1 MLSKKPLSKLKLK
14 KVSENKIID
23 NILKYEKENHFELMQ
38 LFVRKPQKLH
48 QLYSKNAV
56 IIHEDDEKYTGFLP
70 LMNKYNK
77 LHNQNISKYNK
88 KKEENK
94 NFLKQ
99 YMGYK
104 LYNKK
109 ICKDD
114 IPTLYGNLLP
124 LYNKKKFFFS
134 NKFLSGKKIFQDS
147 ALLINDRRHLNEYYK
162 KMANI
167 DPTKPQRDMTY
178 LNQINSL
185 LEDKIENEK
194 IKSMEKEYILL
205 EKYGGIKKKNLANKL
220 ERYKRSKEYRQK
232 KRMEAMKALELFRK
246 NQEEIEND
254 KLYVQRIKDLIEYEE
269 KERQKEM
276 NLSRNNKSMNN
287 IESENN
293 NSLFIL
299 NRYQNNKYNNKINAS
314 NNLQKNRSSV
324 NIQSSLYKE
333 TTNSTTI
340 NNVETKQTIFN
351 HNNPIRIKKR
361 NSVNSNLDFSAY
373 TLNDPHENKDNTEY
387 ININDTTNKEN
398 PLNLFKNIK
407 QSSNNDS
414 STKFQTKYKS
424 KRYISSTK
432 FEKHEDSSN
441 ISHNDANKTN
451 DYLLSDYANIST
463 KKRGRNT
470 LRNPIMNI
478 KKTFDISKFSDKIKE
493 KEAEKKM
500 RNLSMMNQTLD
511 VKRKSD
517 LKWNLF
523 NNLNKINLYVY
534 MRNNHEFKNFCDTS
548 INFVPKKLTDK
559 INKSFELD
567 DKLQK
572 AHVDYVKL
580 LMEQKISKYYD
591 KDVLSNY

>member
-14 KVSENKIID
+14 KISDDKIID
-23 NILKYEKENHFELMQ
+23 NILKYEKENHFELMK
-38 LFVRKPQKLH
+38 LFHRKPQRLH
-48 QLYSKNAV
+48 QLYSKYAV
-56 IIHEDDEKYTGFLP
+56 IMQEDEEKYNGFLP

-77 LHNQNISKYNK
+77 LHDQNISKYNQK
-88 KKEENK
+88 KDENK

-99 YMGYK
+99 YIGYK
-104 LYNKK
+104 LYNRK

-114 IPTLYGNLLP
+114 IPTLFGNLLP
-124 LYNKKKFFFS
+124 LYNEKKFFFS

-147 ALLINDRRHLNEYYK
+147 ALLINDGRHLNEYYK

-167 DPTKPQRDMTY
+167 DPKKGKRDLTY
-178 LNQINSL
+178 LNQINLL
-185 LEDKIENEK
+185 LEEKIEKEK
-194 IKSMEKEYILL
+194 IKALEKEYALL
-205 EKYGGIKKKNLANKL
+205 EKYGGIKKKYLANKL
-220 ERYKRSKEYRQK
+220 ERYKRTKEYKQK
-232 KRMEAMKALELFRK
+232 KRMEAMKALEQFTMK
-246 NQEEIEND
+246 QKEIEND
-254 KLYVQRIKDLIEYEE
+254 KIYVQRIKDLIEIEE
-269 KERQKEM
+269 KEK
-276 NLSRNNKSMNN
+276 SYSKNNKSSNN

-314 NNLQKNRSSV
+314 NTLQKNRSSV

-333 TTNSTTI
+333 TTNSTTV
-340 NNVETKQTIFN
+340 NNIETRQTIFN
-351 HNNPIRIKKR
+351 HNNPIRIRKR
-361 NSVNSNLDFSAY
+361 NSVNSNLDFSRF
-373 TLNDPHENKDNTEY
+373 TLNDTHENKDNTEY

-398 PLNLFKNIK
+398 LLNLFN
-407 QSSNNDS
+407 QSPNNNS

-432 FEKHEDSSN
+432 NEKNEESSN
-441 ISHNDANKTN
+441 ITNNDFNKTN
-451 DYLLSDYANIST
+451 NYLLSDYANIST

-470 LRNPIMNI
+470 LCNPIRNI
-478 KKTFDISKFSDKIKE
+478 KKNFDISKFSLKMKE
-493 KEAEKKM
+493 KETEKKI

-511 VKRKSD
+511 DRRKSD
-517 LKWNLF
+517 LKMNLF
-523 NNLNKINLYVY
+523 NNFKKIDLFVY

-548 INFVPKKLTDK
+548 LEFVPKKVSDK

-572 AHVDYVKL
+572 AHIDYVKV

-591 KDVLSNY
+591 KGVLYNY

>member
-14 KVSENKIID
+14 KISDDKIID
-23 NILKYEKENHFELMQ
+23 NILKYEKENHFELMK
-38 LFVRKPQKLH
+38 LFHRKPQKLH

-56 IIHEDDEKYTGFLP
+56 IMQEDEEKYNGFLP

-77 LHNQNISKYNK
+77 LHDQNISKYNQK
-88 KKEENK
+88 KDENK

-99 YMGYK
+99 YIGYK
-104 LYNKK
+104 LYNRK

-114 IPTLYGNLLP
+114 IPTLFGNLLP
-124 LYNKKKFFFS
+124 LYNEKKFFFS

-147 ALLINDRRHLNEYYK
+147 ALLINDGRHLNEYYK

-167 DPTKPQRDMTY
+167 DPKKGKRDLTY
-178 LNQINSL
+178 LNQINLL
-185 LEDKIENEK
+185 LEEKIEKEK
-194 IKSMEKEYILL
+194 IKALEKEYALL
-205 EKYGGIKKKNLANKL
+205 EKYGGIKKKYLANKL
-220 ERYKRSKEYRQK
+220 ERYKRTKEYKQK
-232 KRMEAMKALELFRK
+232 KRMEAMKALEQFIK
-246 NQEEIEND
+246 KQKEIEND
-254 KLYVQRIKDLIEYEE
+254 KIYVQRIKDLIEIEE
-269 KERQKEM
+269 KEK
-276 NLSRNNKSMNN
+276 SYSKNNKSSNN

-314 NNLQKNRSSV
+314 NTLQKNRSSV

-333 TTNSTTI
+333 TTNSTTV
-340 NNVETKQTIFN
+340 NNIETRQTIFN
-351 HNNPIRIKKR
+351 HNNPIRIRKR
-361 NSVNSNLDFSAY
+361 NSVNSNLDFSRF
-373 TLNDPHENKDNTEY
+373 TLNETHENKDNTEY

-398 PLNLFKNIK
+398 PLNLFN
-407 QSSNNDS
+407 QSPNNNS

-432 FEKHEDSSN
+432 NEKNEESSN
-441 ISHNDANKTN
+441 ITNNDFNKTN
-451 DYLLSDYANIST
+451 NYLLSDYANIST

-470 LRNPIMNI
+470 LCNPIRNI
-478 KKTFDISKFSDKIKE
+478 KKNFDISKFSLKMKE
-493 KEAEKKM
+493 KETEKKM

-511 VKRKSD
+511 ERRKSD
-517 LKWNLF
+517 LKMNLF
-523 NNLNKINLYVY
+523 NNFKKIDLFVY

-548 INFVPKKLTDK
+548 LEFVPKKVSDK

-572 AHVDYVKL
+572 AHIDYVKV

-591 KDVLSNY
+591 KGVLYNY

>member
-14 KVSENKIID
+14 KISDDKIID
-23 NILKYEKENHFELMQ
+23 NILKYEKENHFELMK
-38 LFVRKPQKLH
+38 LFHRKPQKLH

-56 IIHEDDEKYTGFLP
+56 IMQEDEEKYNGFLP

-77 LHNQNISKYNK
+77 LHDQNISKYNQK
-88 KKEENK
+88 KDENK

-99 YMGYK
+99 YIGYK
-104 LYNKK
+104 LYNRK

-114 IPTLYGNLLP
+114 IPTLFGNLLP
-124 LYNKKKFFFS
+124 LYNEKKFFFS

-147 ALLINDRRHLNEYYK
+147 ALLINDGRHLNEYYK

-167 DPTKPQRDMTY
+167 DPKKGKRDLTY
-178 LNQINSL
+178 LNQINLL
-185 LEDKIENEK
+185 LEEKIEKEK
-194 IKSMEKEYILL
+194 IKALEKEYALL
-205 EKYGGIKKKNLANKL
+205 EKYGGIKKKYLANKL
-220 ERYKRSKEYRQK
+220 ERYKRTKEYKQK
-232 KRMEAMKALELFRK
+232 KRMEAMKALEQFTMK
-246 NQEEIEND
+246 QKEIEND
-254 KLYVQRIKDLIEYEE
+254 KIYVQRIKDLIEIEE
-269 KERQKEM
+269 KEK
-276 NLSRNNKSMNN
+276 SYSKNNKSSNN

-314 NNLQKNRSSV
+314 NTLQKNRSSV

-333 TTNSTTI
+333 TTNSTTV
-340 NNVETKQTIFN
+340 NNIETRQTIFN
-351 HNNPIRIKKR
+351 HNNPIRIRKR
-361 NSVNSNLDFSAY
+361 NSVNSNLDFSRF
-373 TLNDPHENKDNTEY
+373 TLNETHENKDNTEY

-398 PLNLFKNIK
+398 PLNLFN
-407 QSSNNDS
+407 QSPNNNS

-432 FEKHEDSSN
+432 NEKNEESSN
-441 ISHNDANKTN
+441 ITNNDFNKTN
-451 DYLLSDYANIST
+451 NYLLSDYANIST

-470 LRNPIMNI
+470 LRNPIRNI
-478 KKTFDISKFSDKIKE
+478 KKNFDISKFSLKMKE
-493 KEAEKKM
+493 KETEKKI

-511 VKRKSD
+511 ERRKSD
-517 LKWNLF
+517 LKMNLF
-523 NNLNKINLYVY
+523 NNFKKIDLFVY

-548 INFVPKKLTDK
+548 LEFVPKKVSDK

-572 AHVDYVKL
+572 AHIDYVKV

-591 KDVLSNY
+591 KGVLYNY

>member
-14 KVSENKIID
+14 KISDDKIID
-23 NILKYEKENHFELMQ
+23 NILKYEKENHFELMK
-38 LFVRKPQKLH
+38 LFHRKPQKLH
-48 QLYSKNAV
+48 QLYSKYAV
-56 IIHEDDEKYTGFLP
+56 IMQEDEEKYNGFLP

-77 LHNQNISKYNK
+77 LHDQNISKYNQK
-88 KKEENK
+88 KDENK

-99 YMGYK
+99 YIGYK
-104 LYNKK
+104 LYNRK

-114 IPTLYGNLLP
+114 IPTLFGNLLP
-124 LYNKKKFFFS
+124 LYNEKKFFFS

-147 ALLINDRRHLNEYYK
+147 ALLINDGRHLNEYYK

-167 DPTKPQRDMTY
+167 DPKKGKRDLTY
-178 LNQINSL
+178 LNQINLL
-185 LEDKIENEK
+185 LEEKIEKEK
-194 IKSMEKEYILL
+194 IKALEKEYALL
-205 EKYGGIKKKNLANKL
+205 EKYGGIKKKYLANKL
-220 ERYKRSKEYRQK
+220 ERYKRTKEYKQK
-232 KRMEAMKALELFRK
+232 KRMEAMKALEQFTMK
-246 NQEEIEND
+246 QKEIEND
-254 KLYVQRIKDLIEYEE
+254 KIYVQRIKDLIEIEE
-269 KERQKEM
+269 KEK
-276 NLSRNNKSMNN
+276 SYSKNNKSSNN

-314 NNLQKNRSSV
+314 NTLQKNRSSV

-333 TTNSTTI
+333 TTNSTTV
-340 NNVETKQTIFN
+340 NNIETRQTIFN
-351 HNNPIRIKKR
+351 HNNPIRIRKR
-361 NSVNSNLDFSAY
+361 NSVNSNLDFSRF
-373 TLNDPHENKDNTEY
+373 TLNETHENKDNTEY

-398 PLNLFKNIK
+398 PLNLFN
-407 QSSNNDS
+407 QSPNNNS

-432 FEKHEDSSN
+432 NEKNEESSN
-441 ISHNDANKTN
+441 ITNNDFNKTN
-451 DYLLSDYANIST
+451 NYLLSDYANIST

-470 LRNPIMNI
+470 LCNPIRNI
-478 KKTFDISKFSDKIKE
+478 KKNFYISKFSLKMKE
-493 KEAEKKM
+493 KETEKKI

-511 VKRKSD
+511 ERRKSD
-517 LKWNLF
+517 LKMNLF
-523 NNLNKINLYVY
+523 NNFKKIDLFVY

-548 INFVPKKLTDK
+548 LEFVPKKVSDK

-572 AHVDYVKL
+572 AHIDYVKV

-591 KDVLSNY
+591 KGVLYNY

>member
-14 KVSENKIID
+14 EISDDKIID
-23 NILKYEKENHFELMQ
+23 NILKYEKENHFELMK
-38 LFVRKPQKLH
+38 LFHRKPQKLH

-56 IIHEDDEKYTGFLP
+56 IMQEDEEKYNGFLP

-77 LHNQNISKYNK
+77 LHDQNISKYNQK
-88 KKEENK
+88 KDENK

-99 YMGYK
+99 YIGYK
-104 LYNKK
+104 LYNRK

-114 IPTLYGNLLP
+114 IPTLFGNLLP
-124 LYNKKKFFFS
+124 LYNEKKFFFS

-147 ALLINDRRHLNEYYK
+147 ALLINDGRHLNEYYK

-167 DPTKPQRDMTY
+167 DPKKGKRDLTY
-178 LNQINSL
+178 LNQINLL
-185 LEDKIENEK
+185 LEEKIEKEK
-194 IKSMEKEYILL
+194 IKALEKEYALL
-205 EKYGGIKKKNLANKL
+205 EKYGGIKKKYLANKL
-220 ERYKRSKEYRQK
+220 ERYKRTKEYKQK
-232 KRMEAMKALELFRK
+232 KRMEAMKALEQFTMK
-246 NQEEIEND
+246 QKEIEND
-254 KLYVQRIKDLIEYEE
+254 KIYVQRIKDLIEIEE
-269 KERQKEM
+269 KERSNSK
-276 NLSRNNKSMNN
+276 NNKSSNN

-314 NNLQKNRSSV
+314 NTLQKNRSSV

-333 TTNSTTI
+333 TTNSTTV
-340 NNVETKQTIFN
+340 NNIETRQTIFN
-351 HNNPIRIKKR
+351 HNNPIRIRKR
-361 NSVNSNLDFSAY
+361 NSVNSNLDFSRF
-373 TLNDPHENKDNTEY
+373 TLNDTHENKDNTEY

-398 PLNLFKNIK
+398 PLNLFN
-407 QSSNNDS
+407 QSPNNNS

-432 FEKHEDSSN
+432 NEKNEESSN
-441 ISHNDANKTN
+441 ITNNDFNKTN
-451 DYLLSDYANIST
+451 NYLLSDYANIST

-470 LRNPIMNI
+470 LCNPIRNI
-478 KKTFDISKFSDKIKE
+478 KKNFDISKFSLKMKE
-493 KEAEKKM
+493 KETEKKI
-500 RNLSMMNQTLD
+500 RNLSVMNQTLD
-511 VKRKSD
+511 ERRKSD
-517 LKWNLF
+517 LKMNLF
-523 NNLNKINLYVY
+523 NNFKKIDLFVY

-548 INFVPKKLTDK
+548 LEFVPKKVSDK

-572 AHVDYVKL
+572 AHIDYVKV

-591 KDVLSNY
+591 KGVLYNY

>member
-14 KVSENKIID
+14 KISDDKIID
-23 NILKYEKENHFELMQ
+23 NILKYEKENHFELMK
-38 LFVRKPQKLH
+38 LFHRKPQKLH
-48 QLYSKNAV
+48 QLYSKYAV
-56 IIHEDDEKYTGFLP
+56 IMQEDEEKYNGFLP

-77 LHNQNISKYNK
+77 LHDQNISKYNQK
-88 KKEENK
+88 KDENK

-99 YMGYK
+99 YIGYK
-104 LYNKK
+104 LYNRK

-114 IPTLYGNLLP
+114 IPTLFGNLLP
-124 LYNKKKFFFS
+124 LYNEKKFFFS

-147 ALLINDRRHLNEYYK
+147 ALLINDGRHLNEYYK

-167 DPTKPQRDMTY
+167 DPKKGKRDLTY
-178 LNQINSL
+178 LNQINLL
-185 LEDKIENEK
+185 LEEKIEKEK
-194 IKSMEKEYILL
+194 IKALEKEYALL
-205 EKYGGIKKKNLANKL
+205 EKYGGIKKKYLANKL
-220 ERYKRSKEYRQK
+220 ERYKRTKEYKQK
-232 KRMEAMKALELFRK
+232 KRMEAMKALEQFTMK
-246 NQEEIEND
+246 QKEIEND
-254 KLYVQRIKDLIEYEE
+254 KIYVQRIKDLIEIEE
-269 KERQKEM
+269 KEK
-276 NLSRNNKSMNN
+276 SYSKNNKSSNN

-314 NNLQKNRSSV
+314 NTLQKNRSSV

-333 TTNSTTI
+333 TTNSTTV
-340 NNVETKQTIFN
+340 NNIETRQTIFN
-351 HNNPIRIKKR
+351 HNNPIRIRKR
-361 NSVNSNLDFSAY
+361 NSVNSNLDFSRF
-373 TLNDPHENKDNTEY
+373 TLNETHENKDNIEY

-398 PLNLFKNIK
+398 PLNLFN
-407 QSSNNDS
+407 QSPNNNS

-432 FEKHEDSSN
+432 NEKNEESSN
-441 ISHNDANKTN
+441 ITNNDFNKTN
-451 DYLLSDYANIST
+451 NYLLSDYANIST

-470 LRNPIMNI
+470 LCNPIRNI
-478 KKTFDISKFSDKIKE
+478 KKNFDISKFSLKMKE
-493 KEAEKKM
+493 KETEKKI

-511 VKRKSD
+511 ERRKSD
-517 LKWNLF
+517 LKMNLF
-523 NNLNKINLYVY
+523 NNFKKIDLFVY

-548 INFVPKKLTDK
+548 LEFVPKKVSDK

-572 AHVDYVKL
+572 AHIDYVKV

-591 KDVLSNY
+591 KGVLYN

>member
-14 KVSENKIID
+14 KISDDKIID
-23 NILKYEKENHFELMQ
+23 NILKYEKENHFELMK
-38 LFVRKPQKLH
+38 LFHRKPQKLH

-56 IIHEDDEKYTGFLP
+56 IMQEDEEKYNGFLP

-77 LHNQNISKYNK
+77 LHDQNISKYNRK
-88 KKEENK
+88 KDENK

-99 YMGYK
+99 YIGYK
-104 LYNKK
+104 LYNRK

-114 IPTLYGNLLP
+114 IPTLFGNLLP
-124 LYNKKKFFFS
+124 LYNEKKFFFS

-147 ALLINDRRHLNEYYK
+147 ALLINDGRHLNEYYK

-167 DPTKPQRDMTY
+167 DPKKGKRDLTY
-178 LNQINSL
+178 LNQINLL
-185 LEDKIENEK
+185 LEEKIEKEK
-194 IKSMEKEYILL
+194 IKALEKEYALL
-205 EKYGGIKKKNLANKL
+205 EKYGGIKKKYLANKL
-220 ERYKRSKEYRQK
+220 ERYKRTKEYKQK
-232 KRMEAMKALELFRK
+232 KRMEAMKALEQFTMK
-246 NQEEIEND
+246 QKEIEND
-254 KLYVQRIKDLIEYEE
+254 KIYVQRIKDLIEIEE
-269 KERQKEM
+269 KEK
-276 NLSRNNKSMNN
+276 SYSKNNKSSNN

-314 NNLQKNRSSV
+314 NTLQKNRSSV

-333 TTNSTTI
+333 TTNSTTV
-340 NNVETKQTIFN
+340 NNIETRQTIFN
-351 HNNPIRIKKR
+351 HNNPIRIRKR
-361 NSVNSNLDFSAY
+361 KSVNSNLDFSRF
-373 TLNDPHENKDNTEY
+373 TLNETHENKDNTEY

-398 PLNLFKNIK
+398 PLNLFN
-407 QSSNNDS
+407 QSPNNNS

-432 FEKHEDSSN
+432 NEKNEESSN
-441 ISHNDANKTN
+441 ITNNDFNKTN
-451 DYLLSDYANIST
+451 NYLLSDYANIST

-470 LRNPIMNI
+470 LCNPIRNI
-478 KKTFDISKFSDKIKE
+478 KKNFDISKFSLKMKE
-493 KEAEKKM
+493 KETEKKI

-511 VKRKSD
+511 ERRKSD
-517 LKWNLF
+517 LKMNLF
-523 NNLNKINLYVY
+523 NNFKKIDLFVY

-548 INFVPKKLTDK
+548 LEFVPKKVSDK

-572 AHVDYVKL
+572 AHIDYVKV

-591 KDVLSNY
+591 KGVLYNY

>member
-14 KVSENKIID
+14 KISDDKIID
-23 NILKYEKENHFELMQ
+23 NILKYEKENHFELMK
-38 LFVRKPQKLH
+38 LFHRKPQKLH

-56 IIHEDDEKYTGFLP
+56 IMQEDEEKYNGFLP

-77 LHNQNISKYNK
+77 LHDQNILKYNQK
-88 KKEENK
+88 KDENK

-99 YMGYK
+99 YIGYK
-104 LYNKK
+104 LYNRK

-114 IPTLYGNLLP
+114 IPTLFGNLLP
-124 LYNKKKFFFS
+124 LYNEKKFFFS

-147 ALLINDRRHLNEYYK
+147 ALLINDGRHLNEYYK

-167 DPTKPQRDMTY
+167 DPKKGKRDLTY
-178 LNQINSL
+178 LNQINLL
-185 LEDKIENEK
+185 LEEKIEKEK
-194 IKSMEKEYILL
+194 IKALEKEYALL
-205 EKYGGIKKKNLANKL
+205 EKYGGIKKKYLANKL
-220 ERYKRSKEYRQK
+220 ERYKRTKEYKQK
-232 KRMEAMKALELFRK
+232 KRMEAMKALEQFTMK
-246 NQEEIEND
+246 QKEIEND
-254 KLYVQRIKDLIEYEE
+254 KIYVQRIKDLIEIEE
-269 KERQKEM
+269 KEK
-276 NLSRNNKSMNN
+276 SYSKNNKSSNN

-314 NNLQKNRSSV
+314 NTLQKNRSSI

-333 TTNSTTI
+333 TTNSTTV
-340 NNVETKQTIFN
+340 NNIETRQTIFN
-351 HNNPIRIKKR
+351 HNNPIRIRKR
-361 NSVNSNLDFSAY
+361 KSVNSNLDFSRF
-373 TLNDPHENKDNTEY
+373 TLNDTHENKDNTEY

-398 PLNLFKNIK
+398 PLNLFN
-407 QSSNNDS
+407 QSPNNNS

-432 FEKHEDSSN
+432 NEKNEESSN
-441 ISHNDANKTN
+441 ITNNDFNKTN
-451 DYLLSDYANIST
+451 NYLLSDYANIST

-470 LRNPIMNI
+470 LCNPIRNI
-478 KKTFDISKFSDKIKE
+478 KKNFDISKFSLKMKE
-493 KEAEKKM
+493 KETEKKM

-511 VKRKSD
+511 ERRKSD
-517 LKWNLF
+517 LKMNLF
-523 NNLNKINLYVY
+523 NNFKKIDLFVY

-548 INFVPKKLTDK
+548 LEFVPKKVSDK

-572 AHVDYVKL
+572 AHIDYVKV

-591 KDVLSNY
+591 KGVLYNY

>member
-14 KVSENKIID
+14 KISDDKIID
-23 NILKYEKENHFELMQ
+23 NILKYEKENHFELMK
-38 LFVRKPQKLH
+38 LFHRKPQKLH

-56 IIHEDDEKYTGFLP
+56 IMQEDEEKYNGFLP

-77 LHNQNISKYNK
+77 LHDQNISKYNQK
-88 KKEENK
+88 KDENK

-99 YMGYK
+99 YIGYK
-104 LYNKK
+104 LYNRK

-114 IPTLYGNLLP
+114 IPTLFGNLLP
-124 LYNKKKFFFS
+124 LYNEKKFFFS

-147 ALLINDRRHLNEYYK
+147 ALLINDGRHLNEYYK

-167 DPTKPQRDMTY
+167 DPKKGKRDLTY
-178 LNQINSL
+178 LNQINLL
-185 LEDKIENEK
+185 LEEKIEKEK
-194 IKSMEKEYILL
+194 IKALEKEYALL
-205 EKYGGIKKKNLANKL
+205 EKYGGIKKKYLANKL
-220 ERYKRSKEYRQK
+220 ESYKGTKEYKQK
-232 KRMEAMKALELFRK
+232 KRMEAMKALEQFTMK
-246 NQEEIEND
+246 QKEIEND
-254 KLYVQRIKDLIEYEE
+254 KIYVQRIKDLIEIEE
-269 KERQKEM
+269 KEK
-276 NLSRNNKSMNN
+276 SYSKNNKSSNN

-314 NNLQKNRSSV
+314 NTLQKNRSSV

-333 TTNSTTI
+333 TTNSTSV
-340 NNVETKQTIFN
+340 NNIETRQTIFN
-351 HNNPIRIKKR
+351 HNNPIRIRKR
-361 NSVNSNLDFSAY
+361 NSVNSNLDFSRF
-373 TLNDPHENKDNTEY
+373 TLNETHENKDNTEY

-398 PLNLFKNIK
+398 PLNLFN
-407 QSSNNDS
+407 QSPNNNS

-432 FEKHEDSSN
+432 NEKNEESSN
-441 ISHNDANKTN
+441 ITNNDFNKTN
-451 DYLLSDYANIST
+451 NYLFSDYANIST

-470 LRNPIMNI
+470 LCNPIRNI
-478 KKTFDISKFSDKIKE
+478 KKNFDISKFSQKMKE
-493 KEAEKKM
+493 KETEKKM
-500 RNLSMMNQTLD
+500 RNLSMMNQTLNER
-511 VKRKSD
+511 RKSD
-517 LKWNLF
+517 LKMNLF
-523 NNLNKINLYVY
+523 NNFKKIDLFVY

-548 INFVPKKLTDK
+548 LEFVPKKVSDK

-572 AHVDYVKL
+572 AHIDYVKV

-591 KDVLSNY
+591 KGVLYN

>member
-14 KVSENKIID
+14 KISDDKIID
-23 NILKYEKENHFELMQ
+23 NILKYEKENHFELMK
-38 LFVRKPQKLH
+38 LFHRKPQKLH

-56 IIHEDDEKYTGFLP
+56 IMQEDEEKYNGFLP

-77 LHNQNISKYNK
+77 LHDQNILKYNQK
-88 KKEENK
+88 KDENK

-99 YMGYK
+99 YIGYK
-104 LYNKK
+104 LYNRK

-114 IPTLYGNLLP
+114 IPTLFGNLLP
-124 LYNKKKFFFS
+124 LYNEKKFFFS

-167 DPTKPQRDMTY
+167 DPKKGKRDLTY
-178 LNQINSL
+178 LNQINLL
-185 LEDKIENEK
+185 LEEKIEKEK
-194 IKSMEKEYILL
+194 IKALEKEYALL
-205 EKYGGIKKKNLANKL
+205 EKYGGIKKKYLANKL
-220 ERYKRSKEYRQK
+220 ERYKRTREYKQK
-232 KRMEAMKALELFRK
+232 KRMEAMKALEQFIK
-246 NQEEIEND
+246 KQKEIEND
-254 KLYVQRIKDLIEYEE
+254 KIYVQRIKDLIEIEE
-269 KERQKEM
+269 KEK
-276 NLSRNNKSMNN
+276 SYYKNNKSSNN

-314 NNLQKNRSSV
+314 NTLQKNRSSV
-324 NIQSSLYKE
+324 NIRSSLYKE
-333 TTNSTTI
+333 TTNSTTV
-340 NNVETKQTIFN
+340 NNIETRQTIFN
-351 HNNPIRIKKR
+351 HNNPIRIRKR
-361 NSVNSNLDFSAY
+361 NSVNSNLDFSRF
-373 TLNDPHENKDNTEY
+373 TLNDTHENKDNTEY

-398 PLNLFKNIK
+398 PLNLFN
-407 QSSNNDS
+407 QSPNNNS

-432 FEKHEDSSN
+432 NEKNEESSN
-441 ISHNDANKTN
+441 ITNNDFNKTN
-451 DYLLSDYANIST
+451 NYLLSDYANIST

-470 LRNPIMNI
+470 LCNPIRNI
-478 KKTFDISKFSDKIKE
+478 KKNFYISKFSLKMKE
-493 KEAEKKM
+493 KETEKKI

-511 VKRKSD
+511 ERRKSD
-517 LKWNLF
+517 LKMNLF
-523 NNLNKINLYVY
+523 NNFKKIDLFVY

-548 INFVPKKLTDK
+548 LEFVPKKVSDK

-572 AHVDYVKL
+572 AHIDYVKV

-591 KDVLSNY
+591 KGVLYN

>member
-14 KVSENKIID
+14 KISDDKIID
-23 NILKYEKENHFELMQ
+23 NILKYEKENHFELMK
-38 LFVRKPQKLH
+38 LFHRKPQKLH

-56 IIHEDDEKYTGFLP
+56 IMQEDEEKYNGFLP

-77 LHNQNISKYNK
+77 LHDQNILKYNQK
-88 KKEENK
+88 KDENK

-99 YMGYK
+99 YIGYK
-104 LYNKK
+104 LYNRK

-114 IPTLYGNLLP
+114 IPTLFGNLLP
-124 LYNKKKFFFS
+124 LYNEKKFFFS

-147 ALLINDRRHLNEYYK
+147 ALLINDGRHLNEYYK

-167 DPTKPQRDMTY
+167 DPKKGKRDLTY
-178 LNQINSL
+178 LNQINLL
-185 LEDKIENEK
+185 LEEKIEKEK
-194 IKSMEKEYILL
+194 IKALEKEYALL
-205 EKYGGIKKKNLANKL
+205 EKYGGIKKKYLANKL
-220 ERYKRSKEYRQK
+220 ERYKRTKEYKQK
-232 KRMEAMKALELFRK
+232 KRMEAMKALEQFTMK
-246 NQEEIEND
+246 QKEIEND
-254 KLYVQRIKDLIEYEE
+254 KIYVQRIKDLIEIEE
-269 KERQKEM
+269 KERSNSK
-276 NLSRNNKSMNN
+276 NNKSSNN

-314 NNLQKNRSSV
+314 NTLQKNRSSV

-333 TTNSTTI
+333 TTNSTTV
-340 NNVETKQTIFN
+340 NNIETRQTIFN
-351 HNNPIRIKKR
+351 HNNPIRIRKR
-361 NSVNSNLDFSAY
+361 NSVNSNLDFSRF
-373 TLNDPHENKDNTEY
+373 TLNETHENKDNTEY

-398 PLNLFKNIK
+398 PLNLFN
-407 QSSNNDS
+407 QSPNNNS

-432 FEKHEDSSN
+432 NEKNEESSN
-441 ISHNDANKTN
+441 ITNNDFNKTN
-451 DYLLSDYANIST
+451 NYLLSDYANIST

-470 LRNPIMNI
+470 LCNPIRNI
-478 KKTFDISKFSDKIKE
+478 KKNFDISKFSLKMKE
-493 KEAEKKM
+493 KKTKKKI

-511 VKRKSD
+511 ERRKSD
-517 LKWNLF
+517 LKMNLF
-523 NNLNKINLYVY
+523 NNFKKIDLFVY

-548 INFVPKKLTDK
+548 LEFVPKKVSDK

-572 AHVDYVKL
+572 AHIDYVKV

-591 KDVLSNY
+591 KGVLYNY

>member
-14 KVSENKIID
+14 KISDDKIID
-23 NILKYEKENHFELMQ
+23 NILKYEKENHFELMK
-38 LFVRKPQKLH
+38 LFHRKPQKLH

-56 IIHEDDEKYTGFLP
+56 IMQEDEEKYNGFLP

-77 LHNQNISKYNK
+77 LHDQNILKYNQNQK
-88 KKEENK
+88 KDENK

-99 YMGYK
+99 YIGYK
-104 LYNKK
+104 LYNRK

-114 IPTLYGNLLP
+114 IPTLFGNLLP
-124 LYNKKKFFFS
+124 LYNEKKFFFS

-167 DPTKPQRDMTY
+167 DPKKGKRDLTY
-178 LNQINSL
+178 LNQINLL
-185 LEDKIENEK
+185 LEEKIEKEK
-194 IKSMEKEYILL
+194 IKALEKEYALL
-205 EKYGGIKKKNLANKL
+205 EKYGGIKKKYLANKL
-220 ERYKRSKEYRQK
+220 ERYKRTKEYKQK
-232 KRMEAMKALELFRK
+232 KRMEAMKALEQFTMK
-246 NQEEIEND
+246 QKEIEND
-254 KLYVQRIKDLIEYEE
+254 KIYVQRIKDLIEIEE
-269 KERQKEM
+269 KEK
-276 NLSRNNKSMNN
+276 SYSKNNKSSNN

-314 NNLQKNRSSV
+314 NTLQKNRSSV

-333 TTNSTTI
+333 TTNSTTV
-340 NNVETKQTIFN
+340 NNIETRQTIFN
-351 HNNPIRIKKR
+351 HNNPIRIRKR
-361 NSVNSNLDFSAY
+361 KSVNSNLDFSRF
-373 TLNDPHENKDNTEY
+373 TLNETHENKDNTEY

-398 PLNLFKNIK
+398 PLNLFN
-407 QSSNNDS
+407 QSPNNNS

-432 FEKHEDSSN
+432 NEKNEESSN
-441 ISHNDANKTN
+441 ITNNDFNKTN
-451 DYLLSDYANIST
+451 NYLLSDYANIST

-470 LRNPIMNI
+470 LCNPIRNI
-478 KKTFDISKFSDKIKE
+478 KKNFDISKFSLKMKE
-493 KEAEKKM
+493 KETEKKI

-511 VKRKSD
+511 ERRKSD
-517 LKWNLF
+517 LKMNLF
-523 NNLNKINLYVY
+523 NNFKKIDLFVY

-548 INFVPKKLTDK
+548 LEFVPKKVSDK

-572 AHVDYVKL
+572 AHIDYVKV

-591 KDVLSNY
+591 KGVLYN

>member
-14 KVSENKIID
+14 KISDDKIID
-23 NILKYEKENHFELMQ
+23 NILKYEKENHFELMK
-38 LFVRKPQKLH
+38 LFHRKPQKLH

-56 IIHEDDEKYTGFLP
+56 IMQEDEEKYNGFLP

-77 LHNQNISKYNK
+77 LHDQNILKYNQK
-88 KKEENK
+88 KDENK

-99 YMGYK
+99 YIGYK
-104 LYNKK
+104 LYNRK

-114 IPTLYGNLLP
+114 IPTLFGNLLP
-124 LYNKKKFFFS
+124 LYNEKKFFFS

-147 ALLINDRRHLNEYYK
+147 ALLINDGRHLNEYYK

-167 DPTKPQRDMTY
+167 DPKKGKRDLTY
-178 LNQINSL
+178 LNQINLL
-185 LEDKIENEK
+185 LEEKIEKEK
-194 IKSMEKEYILL
+194 IKALEKEYALL
-205 EKYGGIKKKNLANKL
+205 EKYGGIKKKYLANKL
-220 ERYKRSKEYRQK
+220 ERYKRTKEYKQK
-232 KRMEAMKALELFRK
+232 KRMEAMKALEQFTK
-246 NQEEIEND
+246 KQKEIEND
-254 KLYVQRIKDLIEYEE
+254 KIYVQRIKDLIEIEE
-269 KERQKEM
+269 KEK
-276 NLSRNNKSMNN
+276 SYSKNNKSSNN

-314 NNLQKNRSSV
+314 NTLQKNRSSV

-333 TTNSTTI
+333 TTNSTTV
-340 NNVETKQTIFN
+340 NNIETRQTIFN
-351 HNNPIRIKKR
+351 HNNPIRIRKR
-361 NSVNSNLDFSAY
+361 KSVNSNLDFSRF
-373 TLNDPHENKDNTEY
+373 TLNETHENKDNTEY

-398 PLNLFKNIK
+398 PLNLFN
-407 QSSNNDS
+407 QSPNNNS

-432 FEKHEDSSN
+432 NEKNEESSN
-441 ISHNDANKTN
+441 ITNNDFNKTN
-451 DYLLSDYANIST
+451 NYLLSDYANIST

-470 LRNPIMNI
+470 LCNPIRNI
-478 KKTFDISKFSDKIKE
+478 KKNFDISKFSLKMKE
-493 KEAEKKM
+493 KETEKKI

-511 VKRKSD
+511 ERRKSD
-517 LKWNLF
+517 LKMNLF
-523 NNLNKINLYVY
+523 NNFKKIDLFVY

-548 INFVPKKLTDK
+548 LEFVPKKVSDK

-572 AHVDYVKL
+572 AHIDYVKV

-591 KDVLSNY
+591 KGVLYNY

>member
-14 KVSENKIID
+14 KISDDKIID
-23 NILKYEKENHFELMQ
+23 NILKYEKENHFELMK
-38 LFVRKPQKLH
+38 LFHRKPQKLH

-56 IIHEDDEKYTGFLP
+56 IMQEDEEKYNGFLP

-77 LHNQNISKYNK
+77 LHDQNISKYNQK
-88 KKEENK
+88 KDENK

-99 YMGYK
+99 YIGYK
-104 LYNKK
+104 LYNRK

-114 IPTLYGNLLP
+114 IPTLFGNLLP
-124 LYNKKKFFFS
+124 LYNEKKFFFS

-147 ALLINDRRHLNEYYK
+147 ALLINDGRHLNEYYK

-167 DPTKPQRDMTY
+167 DPKKGKRDLTY
-178 LNQINSL
+178 LNQINLL
-185 LEDKIENEK
+185 LEEKIEKEK
-194 IKSMEKEYILL
+194 IKALEKEYALL
-205 EKYGGIKKKNLANKL
+205 EKYGGIKKKYLANKL
-220 ERYKRSKEYRQK
+220 ERYKRTKEYKQK
-232 KRMEAMKALELFRK
+232 KRMEAMKALEQFTMK
-246 NQEEIEND
+246 QKEIEND
-254 KLYVQRIKDLIEYEE
+254 KIYVQRIKDLIEIEE
-269 KERQKEM
+269 KEK
-276 NLSRNNKSMNN
+276 SYSKNNKSSNN

-314 NNLQKNRSSV
+314 NTLQKNRSSV

-333 TTNSTTI
+333 TTNSTSV
-340 NNVETKQTIFN
+340 NNIETRQTIFN
-351 HNNPIRIKKR
+351 HNNPIRIRKR
-361 NSVNSNLDFSAY
+361 NSVNSNLDFSRF
-373 TLNDPHENKDNTEY
+373 TLNDTHENKDNTEY

-398 PLNLFKNIK
+398 PLNLFN
-407 QSSNNDS
+407 QSPNNNS

-432 FEKHEDSSN
+432 NEKNEESSN
-441 ISHNDANKTN
+441 ITNNDFNKTN
-451 DYLLSDYANIST
+451 NYLLSDYANIST

-470 LRNPIMNI
+470 LCNPIRNI
-478 KKTFDISKFSDKIKE
+478 KKNFDISKFSLKMKE
-493 KEAEKKM
+493 KETEKKI

-511 VKRKSD
+511 ERRKSD
-517 LKWNLF
+517 LKMNLF
-523 NNLNKINLYVY
+523 NNFKKIDLFVY

-548 INFVPKKLTDK
+548 LEFVPKKVSDK

-572 AHVDYVKL
+572 AHIDYVKV

-591 KDVLSNY
+591 KGVLS

>member
-14 KVSENKIID
+14 KISDDKIID
-23 NILKYEKENHFELMQ
+23 NILKYEKENHFELMK
-38 LFVRKPQKLH
+38 LFHRKPQKLH

-56 IIHEDDEKYTGFLP
+56 IMQEDEEKYNGFLP

-77 LHNQNISKYNK
+77 LHDQNISKYNQK
-88 KKEENK
+88 KDENK

-99 YMGYK
+99 YIGYK
-104 LYNKK
+104 LYNRK

-114 IPTLYGNLLP
+114 IPTLFGNLLP
-124 LYNKKKFFFS
+124 LYNEKKFFFS

-167 DPTKPQRDMTY
+167 DPKKGKRDLTY
-178 LNQINSL
+178 LNQINLL
-185 LEDKIENEK
+185 LEEKIEKEK
-194 IKSMEKEYILL
+194 IKALEKEYALL
-205 EKYGGIKKKNLANKL
+205 EKYGGIKKKYLANKL
-220 ERYKRSKEYRQK
+220 ERYKRTKEYKQK
-232 KRMEAMKALELFRK
+232 KRMEAMKALEQFTK
-246 NQEEIEND
+246 KQKEIEND
-254 KLYVQRIKDLIEYEE
+254 KIYVQRIKDLIEIEE
-269 KERQKEM
+269 KEK
-276 NLSRNNKSMNN
+276 SYSKNNKSSNN

-314 NNLQKNRSSV
+314 NTLQKNRSSV

-333 TTNSTTI
+333 TTNSTTV
-340 NNVETKQTIFN
+340 NNIETRQTIFN
-351 HNNPIRIKKR
+351 HNNPIRIRKR
-361 NSVNSNLDFSAY
+361 NSVNSNLDFSRF
-373 TLNDPHENKDNTEY
+373 TLNDTHENKDNTEY

-398 PLNLFKNIK
+398 PLNLFN
-407 QSSNNDS
+407 QSPNNNS

-432 FEKHEDSSN
+432 NEKNEESSN
-441 ISHNDANKTN
+441 ITNNDFNKTN
-451 DYLLSDYANIST
+451 NYLLSDYANIST

-470 LRNPIMNI
+470 LRNPIRNI
-478 KKTFDISKFSDKIKE
+478 KKNFYISKFSLKMKE
-493 KEAEKKM
+493 KETEKKI

-511 VKRKSD
+511 ERRKSD
-517 LKWNLF
+517 LKMNLF
-523 NNLNKINLYVY
+523 NNFKKIDLFVY

-548 INFVPKKLTDK
+548 LEFVPKKVSDK

-572 AHVDYVKL
+572 AHIDYVKV

-591 KDVLSNY
+591 KGVLYNY

>member
-14 KVSENKIID
+14 KISDDKIID
-23 NILKYEKENHFELMQ
+23 NILKYEKENHFELMK
-38 LFVRKPQKLH
+38 LFHRKPQKLH
-48 QLYSKNAV
+48 QLYSKYAV
-56 IIHEDDEKYTGFLP
+56 IMQEDEEKYNGFLP

-77 LHNQNISKYNK
+77 LHDQNILKYNQK
-88 KKEENK
+88 KDENK

-99 YMGYK
+99 YIGYK
-104 LYNKK
+104 LYNRK

-114 IPTLYGNLLP
+114 IPTLFGNLLP
-124 LYNKKKFFFS
+124 LYNEKKFFFS

-167 DPTKPQRDMTY
+167 DPKKGKRDLTY
-178 LNQINSL
+178 LNQINLL
-185 LEDKIENEK
+185 LEEKIEKEK
-194 IKSMEKEYILL
+194 IKALEKEYALL
-205 EKYGGIKKKNLANKL
+205 EKYGGIKKKYLANKL
-220 ERYKRSKEYRQK
+220 ERYKRTKEYKQK
-232 KRMEAMKALELFRK
+232 KRMEAMKALEQFTMK
-246 NQEEIEND
+246 QKEIEND
-254 KLYVQRIKDLIEYEE
+254 KIYVQRIKDLIEIEE
-269 KERQKEM
+269 KEKS
-276 NLSRNNKSMNN
+276 NSKNNKSSNN

-314 NNLQKNRSSV
+314 NTLQKNRSSV

-333 TTNSTTI
+333 TTNSTTV
-340 NNVETKQTIFN
+340 NNIETRQTIFN
-351 HNNPIRIKKR
+351 HNNPIRIRKR
-361 NSVNSNLDFSAY
+361 NSVNSNLDFSRF
-373 TLNDPHENKDNTEY
+373 TLNDTHENKDNTEY

-398 PLNLFKNIK
+398 PLNLFN
-407 QSSNNDS
+407 QSPNNNS

-432 FEKHEDSSN
+432 NEKNEESSN
-441 ISHNDANKTN
+441 ITNNDFNKTN
-451 DYLLSDYANIST
+451 NYLLSDYANIST

-470 LRNPIMNI
+470 LCNPIRNI
-478 KKTFDISKFSDKIKE
+478 KKNFDISKFSLKMKE
-493 KEAEKKM
+493 KETEKKI

-511 VKRKSD
+511 ERRKSD
-517 LKWNLF
+517 LKMNLF
-523 NNLNKINLYVY
+523 NNFKKIDLFVY

-548 INFVPKKLTDK
+548 LEFVPKKVSDK

-572 AHVDYVKL
+572 AHIDYVKV

-591 KDVLSNY
+591 KGVLYN

>member
-14 KVSENKIID
+14 KISDDKIID
-23 NILKYEKENHFELMQ
+23 NILKYEKENHFELMK
-38 LFVRKPQKLH
+38 LFHRKPQKLH

-56 IIHEDDEKYTGFLP
+56 IMQEDEEKYNGFLP

-77 LHNQNISKYNK
+77 LHDQNISKYNQK
-88 KKEENK
+88 KDENK

-99 YMGYK
+99 YIGYK
-104 LYNKK
+104 LYNRK

-114 IPTLYGNLLP
+114 IPTLFGNLLP
-124 LYNKKKFFFS
+124 LYNEKKFFFS

-147 ALLINDRRHLNEYYK
+147 ALLINDQRHLNEYYK

-167 DPTKPQRDMTY
+167 DPKKGKRDLTY
-178 LNQINSL
+178 LNQINLL
-185 LEDKIENEK
+185 LEEKIEKEK
-194 IKSMEKEYILL
+194 IKALEKEYALL
-205 EKYGGIKKKNLANKL
+205 EKYGGIKKKYFANKL
-220 ERYKRSKEYRQK
+220 ERYKRTKEYKQK
-232 KRMEAMKALELFRK
+232 KRMEAMKALEQFTK
-246 NQEEIEND
+246 KQKEIEND
-254 KLYVQRIKDLIEYEE
+254 KIYVQRIKDLIEIEE
-269 KERQKEM
+269 KEK
-276 NLSRNNKSMNN
+276 SYSKNNKSSNN

-314 NNLQKNRSSV
+314 NTLQKNRSSV

-333 TTNSTTI
+333 TTNSTTV
-340 NNVETKQTIFN
+340 NNIETRQTIFN
-351 HNNPIRIKKR
+351 HNNPIRIRKR
-361 NSVNSNLDFSAY
+361 NSVNSNLDFSRF
-373 TLNDPHENKDNTEY
+373 TLNETHENKDNTEY

-398 PLNLFKNIK
+398 PLNLFN
-407 QSSNNDS
+407 QSPNNNS

-432 FEKHEDSSN
+432 NEKNEESSN
-441 ISHNDANKTN
+441 ITNNDFNKTN
-451 DYLLSDYANIST
+451 NYLLSDYANIST

-470 LRNPIMNI
+470 LCNPIRNI
-478 KKTFDISKFSDKIKE
+478 KKNFDISKFSLKMKE
-493 KEAEKKM
+493 KETEKKI

-511 VKRKSD
+511 ERRKSD
-517 LKWNLF
+517 LKMNLF
-523 NNLNKINLYVY
+523 NNFKKIDLFVY

-548 INFVPKKLTDK
+548 LEFVPKKVSDK

-572 AHVDYVKL
+572 AHIDYVKV

-591 KDVLSNY
+591 KGVLYNY

>member
-14 KVSENKIID
+14 KISDDKIID
-23 NILKYEKENHFELMQ
+23 NILKYEKENHFELMK
-38 LFVRKPQKLH
+38 LFHRKPQKLH

-56 IIHEDDEKYTGFLP
+56 IMQEDEEKYNGFLP

-77 LHNQNISKYNK
+77 LHDQNILKYNQK
-88 KKEENK
+88 KDENK

-99 YMGYK
+99 YIGYK
-104 LYNKK
+104 LYNRK

-114 IPTLYGNLLP
+114 IPTLFGNLLP
-124 LYNKKKFFFS
+124 LYNEKKFFFS

-147 ALLINDRRHLNEYYK
+147 ALLINDGRHLNEYYK

-167 DPTKPQRDMTY
+167 DPKKGKRDLTY
-178 LNQINSL
+178 LNQINLL
-185 LEDKIENEK
+185 LEEKIEKEK
-194 IKSMEKEYILL
+194 IKALEKEYALL
-205 EKYGGIKKKNLANKL
+205 EKYGGIKKKYLANKL
-220 ERYKRSKEYRQK
+220 ERYKRTKEYKQK
-232 KRMEAMKALELFRK
+232 KRMEAMKALEQFTMK
-246 NQEEIEND
+246 QKEIEND
-254 KLYVQRIKDLIEYEE
+254 KIYVQRIKDLIEIEE
-269 KERQKEM
+269 KEK
-276 NLSRNNKSMNN
+276 SYSKNNKCSNN

-314 NNLQKNRSSV
+314 NTLQKNRSSV

-333 TTNSTTI
+333 TTNSTTV
-340 NNVETKQTIFN
+340 NNIETRQTIFN
-351 HNNPIRIKKR
+351 HNNPIRIRKR
-361 NSVNSNLDFSAY
+361 NSVNSNLDFSRF
-373 TLNDPHENKDNTEY
+373 TLNDTHENKDNTEY

-398 PLNLFKNIK
+398 PLNLFN
-407 QSSNNDS
+407 QSPNNNS

-432 FEKHEDSSN
+432 NEKNEESSN
-441 ISHNDANKTN
+441 ITNNDFNKTN
-451 DYLLSDYANIST
+451 NYLLSDYANIST

-470 LRNPIMNI
+470 LCNPIRNI
-478 KKTFDISKFSDKIKE
+478 KKNFYISKFSLKMKE
-493 KEAEKKM
+493 KETEKKI

-511 VKRKSD
+511 ERRKSD
-517 LKWNLF
+517 LKMNLF
-523 NNLNKINLYVY
+523 NNFKKIDLFVY

-548 INFVPKKLTDK
+548 LEFVPKKVSDK

-572 AHVDYVKL
+572 AHIDYVKV

-591 KDVLSNY
+591 KGVLYNY

>member
-14 KVSENKIID
+14 KISDDKIID
-23 NILKYEKENHFELMQ
+23 NILKYEKENHFELMK
-38 LFVRKPQKLH
+38 LFHRKPQKLH

-56 IIHEDDEKYTGFLP
+56 IMQEDEEKYNGFLP

-77 LHNQNISKYNK
+77 LHDQNISKYNQK
-88 KKEENK
+88 KDENK

-99 YMGYK
+99 YIGYK
-104 LYNKK
+104 LYNRK

-114 IPTLYGNLLP
+114 IPTLFGNLLP
-124 LYNKKKFFFS
+124 LYNEKKFFFS

-147 ALLINDRRHLNEYYK
+147 ALLINDGRHLNEYYK

-167 DPTKPQRDMTY
+167 DPKKGKRDLTY
-178 LNQINSL
+178 LNQINLL
-185 LEDKIENEK
+185 LEEKIEKEK
-194 IKSMEKEYILL
+194 IKALEKEYALL
-205 EKYGGIKKKNLANKL
+205 EKYGGIKKKYLANKL
-220 ERYKRSKEYRQK
+220 ERYKRTKEYKQK
-232 KRMEAMKALELFRK
+232 KRMEAMKALEQFTK
-246 NQEEIEND
+246 KQKEIEND
-254 KLYVQRIKDLIEYEE
+254 KIYVQRIKDLIEIEE
-269 KERQKEM
+269 KEK
-276 NLSRNNKSMNN
+276 SYSKNNKSSNN

-314 NNLQKNRSSV
+314 NTLQKNRSSV

-333 TTNSTTI
+333 TTNSTTV
-340 NNVETKQTIFN
+340 NNIETRQTIFN
-351 HNNPIRIKKR
+351 HNNPIRIRKR
-361 NSVNSNLDFSAY
+361 NSVNSNLDFSRF
-373 TLNDPHENKDNTEY
+373 TLNDTHENKDNTEY

-398 PLNLFKNIK
+398 PLNLFN
-407 QSSNNDS
+407 QSPNNNS

-432 FEKHEDSSN
+432 NEKNEDSSN
-441 ISHNDANKTN
+441 ITNNDFNKTSN
-451 DYLLSDYANIST
+451 YLLSDYANIST

-470 LRNPIMNI
+470 LRNPIRNI
-478 KKTFDISKFSDKIKE
+478 KKNFDISKFSQKMKE
-493 KEAEKKM
+493 KETEKKM
-500 RNLSMMNQTLD
+500 RNLSMMNQTLNER
-511 VKRKSD
+511 RKSD
-517 LKWNLF
+517 LKMNLF
-523 NNLNKINLYVY
+523 NNFKKIDLFVY

-548 INFVPKKLTDK
+548 LEFVPKKVSDK

-572 AHVDYVKL
+572 AHIDYVKV

-591 KDVLSNY
+591 KGVLYNY

>member
-14 KVSENKIID
+14 KISDDKIID
-23 NILKYEKENHFELMQ
+23 NILKYEKENHFELMK
-38 LFVRKPQKLH
+38 LFHRKPQKLH

-56 IIHEDDEKYTGFLP
+56 IMQEDEEKYNGFLP

-77 LHNQNISKYNK
+77 LHDQNISKYNQK
-88 KKEENK
+88 KDENK

-99 YMGYK
+99 YIGYK
-104 LYNKK
+104 LYNRK

-114 IPTLYGNLLP
+114 IPTLFGNLLP
-124 LYNKKKFFFS
+124 LYNEKKFFFS

-147 ALLINDRRHLNEYYK
+147 ALLINDGRHLNEYYK

-167 DPTKPQRDMTY
+167 DPKKGKRDLTY
-178 LNQINSL
+178 LNQINLL
-185 LEDKIENEK
+185 LEEKIEKEK
-194 IKSMEKEYILL
+194 IKALEKEYALL
-205 EKYGGIKKKNLANKL
+205 EKYGGIKKKYLANKL
-220 ERYKRSKEYRQK
+220 ERYKRTKEYKQK
-232 KRMEAMKALELFRK
+232 KRMEAMKALEQFTMK
-246 NQEEIEND
+246 QKEIEND
-254 KLYVQRIKDLIEYEE
+254 KIYVQRIKDLIEIEE
-269 KERQKEM
+269 KEK
-276 NLSRNNKSMNN
+276 SYSKNNKSSNN

-314 NNLQKNRSSV
+314 NTLQKNRSSV

-333 TTNSTTI
+333 TTNSTTV
-340 NNVETKQTIFN
+340 NNIETRQTIFN
-351 HNNPIRIKKR
+351 HNNPIRIRKR
-361 NSVNSNLDFSAY
+361 NSVNSNLDFSRF
-373 TLNDPHENKDNTEY
+373 TLNDTHENKDNTEY

-398 PLNLFKNIK
+398 PLNLFN
-407 QSSNNDS
+407 QSPNNNS

-432 FEKHEDSSN
+432 NEKNEESSN
-441 ISHNDANKTN
+441 ITNNDFNKTN
-451 DYLLSDYANIST
+451 NYLLSDYANIST

-470 LRNPIMNI
+470 LCNPIRNI
-478 KKTFDISKFSDKIKE
+478 KKNFDISKFSLKMKE
-493 KEAEKKM
+493 KETEKKM

-511 VKRKSD
+511 ERRKSD
-517 LKWNLF
+517 LKMNLF
-523 NNLNKINLYVY
+523 NNFKKIDLFVY

-548 INFVPKKLTDK
+548 LEFVPKKVSDK

-572 AHVDYVKL
+572 AHIDYVKV

-591 KDVLSNY
+591 KGVLYNY

>member
-14 KVSENKIID
+14 KISDDKIID
-23 NILKYEKENHFELMQ
+23 NILKYEKENHFELMK
-38 LFVRKPQKLH
+38 LFHRKPQKLH

-56 IIHEDDEKYTGFLP
+56 IMQEDEEKYNGFLP

-77 LHNQNISKYNK
+77 LHDQNISKYNQK
-88 KKEENK
+88 KDENK

-99 YMGYK
+99 YIGYK
-104 LYNKK
+104 LYNRK

-114 IPTLYGNLLP
+114 IPTLFGNLLP
-124 LYNKKKFFFS
+124 LYNEKKFFFS

-147 ALLINDRRHLNEYYK
+147 ALLINDGRHLNEYYK

-167 DPTKPQRDMTY
+167 DPKKGKRDLTY
-178 LNQINSL
+178 LNQINLL
-185 LEDKIENEK
+185 LEEKIEKEK
-194 IKSMEKEYILL
+194 IKALEKEYALL
-205 EKYGGIKKKNLANKL
+205 EKYGGIKKKYLANKL
-220 ERYKRSKEYRQK
+220 ERYKRTKEYKQK
-232 KRMEAMKALELFRK
+232 KRMEAMKALEQFTMK
-246 NQEEIEND
+246 QKEIEND
-254 KLYVQRIKDLIEYEE
+254 KIYVQRIKDLIEIEE
-269 KERQKEM
+269 KEK
-276 NLSRNNKSMNN
+276 SYSKNNKSSNN

-314 NNLQKNRSSV
+314 NTLQKNRSSV

-333 TTNSTTI
+333 TTNSTTV
-340 NNVETKQTIFN
+340 NNIETRQTIFN
-351 HNNPIRIKKR
+351 HNNPIRIRKR
-361 NSVNSNLDFSAY
+361 NSVNSNLDFSRF
-373 TLNDPHENKDNTEY
+373 TLNETHENKDNTEY

-398 PLNLFKNIK
+398 PLNLFN
-407 QSSNNDS
+407 QSPNNNS
-414 STKFQTKYKS
+414 STKFQTKYRS

-432 FEKHEDSSN
+432 NEKNEESSN
-441 ISHNDANKTN
+441 ITNNDFNKTN
-451 DYLLSDYANIST
+451 NYLLSDYANIST

-470 LRNPIMNI
+470 LCNPIRNI
-478 KKTFDISKFSDKIKE
+478 KKNFVISRFSLKMKE
-493 KEAEKKM
+493 KETEKKI

-511 VKRKSD
+511 ERRKSD
-517 LKWNLF
+517 LKMNLF
-523 NNLNKINLYVY
+523 NNFKKIDLFVY

-548 INFVPKKLTDK
+548 LEFVPKKVSDK

-572 AHVDYVKL
+572 AHIDYVKV

-591 KDVLSNY
+591 KGVLYNY

>member
-14 KVSENKIID
+14 KISDDKIID
-23 NILKYEKENHFELMQ
+23 NILKYEKENHFELMK
-38 LFVRKPQKLH
+38 LFHRKPQKLH

-56 IIHEDDEKYTGFLP
+56 IMQEDEEKYNGFLP

-77 LHNQNISKYNK
+77 LHDQNISKYNQK
-88 KKEENK
+88 KDENK

-99 YMGYK
+99 YIGYK
-104 LYNKK
+104 LYNRK

-114 IPTLYGNLLP
+114 IPTLFGNLLP
-124 LYNKKKFFFS
+124 LYNEKKFFFS

-147 ALLINDRRHLNEYYK
+147 ALLINDGRHLNEYYK

-167 DPTKPQRDMTY
+167 DPKKGKRDLTY
-178 LNQINSL
+178 LNQINLL
-185 LEDKIENEK
+185 LEEKIEKEK
-194 IKSMEKEYILL
+194 IKALEKEYALL
-205 EKYGGIKKKNLANKL
+205 EKYGGIKKKYLANKL
-220 ERYKRSKEYRQK
+220 ERYKRTKEYKQK
-232 KRMEAMKALELFRK
+232 KRMEAMKALEQFIK
-246 NQEEIEND
+246 KQKEIEND
-254 KLYVQRIKDLIEYEE
+254 KIYVQRIKDLIEIEE
-269 KERQKEM
+269 KEK
-276 NLSRNNKSMNN
+276 SYSKNNKSSNN

-314 NNLQKNRSSV
+314 NTLQKNRSSV

-333 TTNSTTI
+333 TTNSTTV
-340 NNVETKQTIFN
+340 NNIETRQTIFN
-351 HNNPIRIKKR
+351 HNNPIRIRKR
-361 NSVNSNLDFSAY
+361 NSVNSNLDFSRF
-373 TLNDPHENKDNTEY
+373 TLNDTHENKDNTEY

-398 PLNLFKNIK
+398 PLNLFN
-407 QSSNNDS
+407 QSPNNNS

-432 FEKHEDSSN
+432 NEKNEESSN
-441 ISHNDANKTN
+441 ITNNDFNKTN
-451 DYLLSDYANIST
+451 NYLLSDYANIST

-470 LRNPIMNI
+470 LCNPIRNI
-478 KKTFDISKFSDKIKE
+478 KKNFYISKFSLKMKE
-493 KEAEKKM
+493 KETEKKI

-511 VKRKSD
+511 ERRKSD
-517 LKWNLF
+517 LKMNLF
-523 NNLNKINLYVY
+523 NNFKKIDLFVY

-548 INFVPKKLTDK
+548 LEFVPKKVSDK

-572 AHVDYVKL
+572 AHIDYVKV

-591 KDVLSNY
+591 KGVLYNY

>member
-14 KVSENKIID
+14 KISDDKIID
-23 NILKYEKENHFELMQ
+23 NILKYEKENHFELMK
-38 LFVRKPQKLH
+38 LFHRKPQKLH

-56 IIHEDDEKYTGFLP
+56 IMQEDEEKYNGFLP

-77 LHNQNISKYNK
+77 LHDQNISKYNQK
-88 KKEENK
+88 KDENK

-99 YMGYK
+99 YIGYK
-104 LYNKK
+104 LYNRK

-114 IPTLYGNLLP
+114 IPTLFGNLLP
-124 LYNKKKFFFS
+124 LYNEKKFFFS

-147 ALLINDRRHLNEYYK
+147 ALLINDGRHLNEYYK

-167 DPTKPQRDMTY
+167 DPKKGKRDLTY
-178 LNQINSL
+178 LNQINLL
-185 LEDKIENEK
+185 LEEKIEKEK
-194 IKSMEKEYILL
+194 IKALEKEYALL
-205 EKYGGIKKKNLANKL
+205 EKYGGIKKKYLASKL
-220 ERYKRSKEYRQK
+220 ERYKRTKEYKQK
-232 KRMEAMKALELFRK
+232 KRMEAMKALEQFTK
-246 NQEEIEND
+246 KQKEIEND
-254 KLYVQRIKDLIEYEE
+254 KIYVQRIKDLIEIEE
-269 KERQKEM
+269 KEK
-276 NLSRNNKSMNN
+276 SYSKNNKSSNN

-314 NNLQKNRSSV
+314 NTLQKNRSSV

-333 TTNSTTI
+333 TTNSTSV
-340 NNVETKQTIFN
+340 NNIETRQTIFN
-351 HNNPIRIKKR
+351 HNNPIRIRKR
-361 NSVNSNLDFSAY
+361 NSVNSNLDFSRF
-373 TLNDPHENKDNTEY
+373 TLNDTHENKDNTEY

-398 PLNLFKNIK
+398 PLNLFN
-407 QSSNNDS
+407 QSPNNNS

-432 FEKHEDSSN
+432 NEKNEESSN
-441 ISHNDANKTN
+441 ITNNDFNKTN
-451 DYLLSDYANIST
+451 NYLLSDYANIST
-463 KKRGRNT
+463 KKRERNT
-470 LRNPIMNI
+470 LCNPIRNI
-478 KKTFDISKFSDKIKE
+478 KKNFDISKFSLKMKE
-493 KEAEKKM
+493 KETEKKI

-511 VKRKSD
+511 ERRKSD
-517 LKWNLF
+517 LKMNLF
-523 NNLNKINLYVY
+523 NNFKKIDLFVY

-548 INFVPKKLTDK
+548 LEFVPKKVSDK

-572 AHVDYVKL
+572 AHIDYVKV

-591 KDVLSNY
+591 KGVLYNY

>member
-14 KVSENKIID
+14 KISDDKIID
-23 NILKYEKENHFELMQ
+23 NILKYEKENHFELMK
-38 LFVRKPQKLH
+38 LFHRKPQKLH

-56 IIHEDDEKYTGFLP
+56 IMQEDEEKYNGFLP

-77 LHNQNISKYNK
+77 LHDQNISKYNQK
-88 KKEENK
+88 KDENK

-99 YMGYK
+99 YIGYK
-104 LYNKK
+104 LYNRK

-114 IPTLYGNLLP
+114 IPTLFGNLLP
-124 LYNKKKFFFS
+124 LYNEKKFFFS

-147 ALLINDRRHLNEYYK
+147 ALLINDGRHLNEYYK

-167 DPTKPQRDMTY
+167 DPKKGKRDLTY
-178 LNQINSL
+178 LNQINLL
-185 LEDKIENEK
+185 LEEKIEKEK
-194 IKSMEKEYILL
+194 IKALEKEYALL
-205 EKYGGIKKKNLANKL
+205 EKYGGIKKKYLANKL
-220 ERYKRSKEYRQK
+220 ERYKRTKEYKQK
-232 KRMEAMKALELFRK
+232 KRMEAMKALEQFIK
-246 NQEEIEND
+246 KQKEIEND
-254 KLYVQRIKDLIEYEE
+254 KIYVQRIKDLIEIEE
-269 KERQKEM
+269 KEK
-276 NLSRNNKSMNN
+276 SYSKNNKSSNN

-314 NNLQKNRSSV
+314 NTLQKNRSSI

-333 TTNSTTI
+333 TTNSTTV
-340 NNVETKQTIFN
+340 NNIETRQTIFN
-351 HNNPIRIKKR
+351 HNNPIRIRKR
-361 NSVNSNLDFSAY
+361 KSVNSNLDFSRF
-373 TLNDPHENKDNTEY
+373 TLNDTHENKDNTEY

-398 PLNLFKNIK
+398 PLNLFN
-407 QSSNNDS
+407 QSPNNNS

-432 FEKHEDSSN
+432 NEKNEESSN
-441 ISHNDANKTN
+441 ITNNDFNKTN
-451 DYLLSDYANIST
+451 NYLLSDYANIST

-470 LRNPIMNI
+470 LCNPIRNI
-478 KKTFDISKFSDKIKE
+478 KKNFDISKFSLKMKE
-493 KEAEKKM
+493 KETEKKI

-511 VKRKSD
+511 ERRKSD
-517 LKWNLF
+517 LKMNLF
-523 NNLNKINLYVY
+523 NNFKKIDLFVY

-548 INFVPKKLTDK
+548 LEFVPKKVSDK

-572 AHVDYVKL
+572 AHIDYVKV

-591 KDVLSNY
+591 KGVLYNY

>member
-14 KVSENKIID
+14 KISDDKIID
-23 NILKYEKENHFELMQ
+23 NILKYEKENHFELMK
-38 LFVRKPQKLH
+38 LFHRKPQKLH

-56 IIHEDDEKYTGFLP
+56 IMQEDEEKYNGFLP

-77 LHNQNISKYNK
+77 LHDQNISKYNQK
-88 KKEENK
+88 KDENK

-99 YMGYK
+99 YIGYK
-104 LYNKK
+104 LYNRK

-114 IPTLYGNLLP
+114 IPTLFGNLLP
-124 LYNKKKFFFS
+124 LYNEKKFFFS

-147 ALLINDRRHLNEYYK
+147 ALLINDGRHLNEYYK

-167 DPTKPQRDMTY
+167 DPKKGKRDLTY
-178 LNQINSL
+178 LNQINLL
-185 LEDKIENEK
+185 LEEKIEKEK
-194 IKSMEKEYILL
+194 IKALEKEYALL
-205 EKYGGIKKKNLANKL
+205 EKYGGIKKKYLANKL
-220 ERYKRSKEYRQK
+220 ERYKRTKEYKQK
-232 KRMEAMKALELFRK
+232 KRMEAMKALEQFIK
-246 NQEEIEND
+246 KQKEIEND
-254 KLYVQRIKDLIEYEE
+254 KIYVQRIKDLIEIEE
-269 KERQKEM
+269 KEK
-276 NLSRNNKSMNN
+276 SYYKNNKSSNN

-314 NNLQKNRSSV
+314 NTLQKNRSSV

-333 TTNSTTI
+333 TTNSTTV
-340 NNVETKQTIFN
+340 NNIETRQTIFN
-351 HNNPIRIKKR
+351 HNNPIRIRKR
-361 NSVNSNLDFSAY
+361 NSVNSNLDFSRF
-373 TLNDPHENKDNTEY
+373 TLNDTHENKDNTEY

-398 PLNLFKNIK
+398 PLNLFN
-407 QSSNNDS
+407 QSPNNNS

-432 FEKHEDSSN
+432 NEKNEDSSN
-441 ISHNDANKTN
+441 ITNNDFNKTN
-451 DYLLSDYANIST
+451 NYLLSDYANIST

-470 LRNPIMNI
+470 LCNPIRNI
-478 KKTFDISKFSDKIKE
+478 KKNFYISKFSLKMKE
-493 KEAEKKM
+493 KETKKKI

-511 VKRKSD
+511 ERRKSD
-517 LKWNLF
+517 LKMNLF
-523 NNLNKINLYVY
+523 NNFKKIDLFVY

-548 INFVPKKLTDK
+548 LEFVPKKVSDK

-572 AHVDYVKL
+572 AHIDYVKV

-591 KDVLSNY
+591 KGVLYNY

>member
-14 KVSENKIID
+14 KISDDKIID
-23 NILKYEKENHFELMQ
+23 NILKYEKENHFELMK
-38 LFVRKPQKLH
+38 LFHRKPQKLH

-56 IIHEDDEKYTGFLP
+56 IMQEDEEKYNGFLP

-77 LHNQNISKYNK
+77 LHDQNISKYNQK
-88 KKEENK
+88 KDENK

-99 YMGYK
+99 YIGYK
-104 LYNKK
+104 LYNRK

-114 IPTLYGNLLP
+114 IPTLFGNLLP
-124 LYNKKKFFFS
+124 LYNEKKFFFS

-147 ALLINDRRHLNEYYK
+147 ALLINDGRHLNEYYK

-167 DPTKPQRDMTY
+167 DPKKGKRDLTY
-178 LNQINSL
+178 LNQINLL
-185 LEDKIENEK
+185 LEEKIEKEK
-194 IKSMEKEYILL
+194 IKALEKEYALL
-205 EKYGGIKKKNLANKL
+205 EKYGGIKKKYLANKL
-220 ERYKRSKEYRQK
+220 ERYKRTKEYKQK
-232 KRMEAMKALELFRK
+232 KRMEAMKALEQFTMK
-246 NQEEIEND
+246 QKEIEND
-254 KLYVQRIKDLIEYEE
+254 KIYVQRIKDLIEIEE
-269 KERQKEM
+269 KEK
-276 NLSRNNKSMNN
+276 SYSKNNKSSNN

-314 NNLQKNRSSV
+314 NTLQKNRSSV

-333 TTNSTTI
+333 TTNSTTV
-340 NNVETKQTIFN
+340 NNIETRQTIFN
-351 HNNPIRIKKR
+351 HNNPIRIRKR
-361 NSVNSNLDFSAY
+361 NSVNSNLDFSRF
-373 TLNDPHENKDNTEY
+373 TLNDTHENKDNTEY

-398 PLNLFKNIK
+398 PLNLFN
-407 QSSNNDS
+407 QSPNNNS

-432 FEKHEDSSN
+432 NEKNEESSN
-441 ISHNDANKTN
+441 ITNNDFNKTN
-451 DYLLSDYANIST
+451 NYLLSDYANIST

-470 LRNPIMNI
+470 LCNPIRNI
-478 KKTFDISKFSDKIKE
+478 KKNFDISKFSLKMKE
-493 KEAEKKM
+493 KETEKKI

-511 VKRKSD
+511 ERRKSD
-517 LKWNLF
+517 LKMNLF
-523 NNLNKINLYVY
+523 NNFKKIDLFVY

-548 INFVPKKLTDK
+548 LEFVPKKVSDK

-572 AHVDYVKL
+572 AHIDYVKV

-591 KDVLSNY
+591 KGVLS

>member
-14 KVSENKIID
+14 KISDDKIID
-23 NILKYEKENHFELMQ
+23 NILKYEKENHFELMK
-38 LFVRKPQKLH
+38 LFHRKPQKLH

-56 IIHEDDEKYTGFLP
+56 IMQEDEEKYNGFLP

-77 LHNQNISKYNK
+77 LHDQNISKYNQK
-88 KKEENK
+88 KDENK

-99 YMGYK
+99 YIGYK
-104 LYNKK
+104 LYNRK

-114 IPTLYGNLLP
+114 IPTLFGNLLP
-124 LYNKKKFFFS
+124 LYNEKKFFFS

-147 ALLINDRRHLNEYYK
+147 ALLINDGRHLNEYYK

-167 DPTKPQRDMTY
+167 DPKKGKRDLTY
-178 LNQINSL
+178 LNQINLL
-185 LEDKIENEK
+185 LEEKIEKEK
-194 IKSMEKEYILL
+194 IKALEKEYALL
-205 EKYGGIKKKNLANKL
+205 EKYGGIKKKYLANKL
-220 ERYKRSKEYRQK
+220 ERYKRTKEYKQK
-232 KRMEAMKALELFRK
+232 KRMEAMKALEQFTMK
-246 NQEEIEND
+246 QKEIEND
-254 KLYVQRIKDLIEYEE
+254 KIYVQRIKDLIEIEE
-269 KERQKEM
+269 KEK
-276 NLSRNNKSMNN
+276 SYSKNNKSSNN
-287 IESENN
+287 IESENY

-314 NNLQKNRSSV
+314 NTLQKNRSSV

-333 TTNSTTI
+333 TTNSTTV
-340 NNVETKQTIFN
+340 NNIETRQTIFN
-351 HNNPIRIKKR
+351 HNNPIRIRKR
-361 NSVNSNLDFSAY
+361 NSVNSNLDFSRF
-373 TLNDPHENKDNTEY
+373 TLNDTHENKDNTEY

-398 PLNLFKNIK
+398 PLNIFN
-407 QSSNNDS
+407 QSPNNNS

-432 FEKHEDSSN
+432 NEKNEESSN
-441 ISHNDANKTN
+441 ITNNDFNKTN
-451 DYLLSDYANIST
+451 NYLLSDYTNIST

-470 LRNPIMNI
+470 LCNPIRNI
-478 KKTFDISKFSDKIKE
+478 KKNFDISKFSLKMKE
-493 KEAEKKM
+493 KETEKKI

-511 VKRKSD
+511 ERRKSD
-517 LKWNLF
+517 LKMNLF
-523 NNLNKINLYVY
+523 NNFKKIDLFVY

-548 INFVPKKLTDK
+548 LEFVPKKVSDK

-572 AHVDYVKL
+572 AHIDYVKV

-591 KDVLSNY
+591 KGVLYNY

>member
-14 KVSENKIID
+14 KISDDKIID
-23 NILKYEKENHFELMQ
+23 NILKYEKENHFELMK
-38 LFVRKPQKLH
+38 LFHRKPQKLH
-48 QLYSKNAV
+48 QLYSKYAV
-56 IIHEDDEKYTGFLP
+56 IMQEDEEKYNGFLP

-77 LHNQNISKYNK
+77 LHDQNILKYNQ

-99 YMGYK
+99 YIGYK
-104 LYNKK
+104 LYNRK

-114 IPTLYGNLLP
+114 IPTLFGNLLP
-124 LYNKKKFFFS
+124 LYNEKKFFFS

-147 ALLINDRRHLNEYYK
+147 ALLINDGRHLNEYYK

-167 DPTKPQRDMTY
+167 DPKKGKRDLTY
-178 LNQINSL
+178 LNQINLL
-185 LEDKIENEK
+185 LEEKIEKEK
-194 IKSMEKEYILL
+194 IKALEKEYALL
-205 EKYGGIKKKNLANKL
+205 EKYGGIKKKYLANKL
-220 ERYKRSKEYRQK
+220 ERYKRTKEYKQK
-232 KRMEAMKALELFRK
+232 KRMEAMKALEQFTMK
-246 NQEEIEND
+246 QKEIEND
-254 KLYVQRIKDLIEYEE
+254 KIYVQRIKDLIEIEE
-269 KERQKEM
+269 KEK
-276 NLSRNNKSMNN
+276 SYSKNNKSSNN

-314 NNLQKNRSSV
+314 NTLQKNRSSV

-333 TTNSTTI
+333 TTNSTTV
-340 NNVETKQTIFN
+340 NNIETRQTIFN
-351 HNNPIRIKKR
+351 HNNPIRIRKR
-361 NSVNSNLDFSAY
+361 KSVNSNLDFSRF
-373 TLNDPHENKDNTEY
+373 TLNDTHENKDNTEY

-398 PLNLFKNIK
+398 PLNLFN
-407 QSSNNDS
+407 QSPNNNS

-432 FEKHEDSSN
+432 NEKNEESSN
-441 ISHNDANKTN
+441 ITNNDFNKTN
-451 DYLLSDYANIST
+451 NYLLSDYANISA
-463 KKRGRNT
+463 KKRGRNA
-470 LRNPIMNI
+470 LCNPIRNI
-478 KKTFDISKFSDKIKE
+478 KKNFDISKFSLKMKE
-493 KEAEKKM
+493 KETEKKI

-511 VKRKSD
+511 ERRKSD
-517 LKWNLF
+517 LKMNLF
-523 NNLNKINLYVY
+523 NNFKKIDLFVY

-548 INFVPKKLTDK
+548 LEFVPKKVSDK

-572 AHVDYVKL
+572 AHIDYVKV

-591 KDVLSNY
+591 KGVLYNY

>member
-14 KVSENKIID
+14 KISDDKIID
-23 NILKYEKENHFELMQ
+23 NILKYEKENHFELMK
-38 LFVRKPQKLH
+38 LFHRKPQKLH

-56 IIHEDDEKYTGFLP
+56 IMQEDEEKYNGFLP

-77 LHNQNISKYNK
+77 LHDQNISKYNQK
-88 KKEENK
+88 KDENK

-99 YMGYK
+99 YIGYK
-104 LYNKK
+104 LYNRK

-114 IPTLYGNLLP
+114 IPTLFGNLLP
-124 LYNKKKFFFS
+124 LYNEKKFFFS

-147 ALLINDRRHLNEYYK
+147 ALLINDGRHLNEYYK

-167 DPTKPQRDMTY
+167 DPKKGKRDLTY
-178 LNQINSL
+178 LNQINLL
-185 LEDKIENEK
+185 LEEKIEKEK
-194 IKSMEKEYILL
+194 IKALEKEYALL
-205 EKYGGIKKKNLANKL
+205 EKYGGIKKKFLANKL
-220 ERYKRSKEYRQK
+220 ERYKRTKEYKQK
-232 KRMEAMKALELFRK
+232 KRMEAMKALEQFTMK
-246 NQEEIEND
+246 QKEIEND
-254 KLYVQRIKDLIEYEE
+254 KIYVQRIKDLIEIEE
-269 KERQKEM
+269 KEK
-276 NLSRNNKSMNN
+276 SYSKNNKSSNN

-314 NNLQKNRSSV
+314 NTLQKNRSSV

-333 TTNSTTI
+333 TTNSTTV
-340 NNVETKQTIFN
+340 NNIETRQTIFN
-351 HNNPIRIKKR
+351 HNNPIRIRKR
-361 NSVNSNLDFSAY
+361 NSVNSNLDFSRF
-373 TLNDPHENKDNTEY
+373 TLNETHENKDNTEY

-398 PLNLFKNIK
+398 PLNLFN
-407 QSSNNDS
+407 QSPNNNS

-432 FEKHEDSSN
+432 NEKNEESSN
-441 ISHNDANKTN
+441 ITNNDFNKTN
-451 DYLLSDYANIST
+451 NYLFSDYANIST

-470 LRNPIMNI
+470 LCNPIRNI
-478 KKTFDISKFSDKIKE
+478 KKNFDISKFSQKMKE
-493 KEAEKKM
+493 KETEKKM
-500 RNLSMMNQTLD
+500 RNLSMMNQTLNER
-511 VKRKSD
+511 RKSD
-517 LKWNLF
+517 LKMNLF
-523 NNLNKINLYVY
+523 NNFKKIDLFVY

-548 INFVPKKLTDK
+548 LEFVPKKVSDK

-572 AHVDYVKL
+572 AHIDYVKV

-591 KDVLSNY
+591 KGVLYNY

>member
-14 KVSENKIID
+14 KISDDKIID
-23 NILKYEKENHFELMQ
+23 NILKYEKENHFELMK
-38 LFVRKPQKLH
+38 LFHRKPQKLH

-56 IIHEDDEKYTGFLP
+56 IMQEDEEKYNGFLP

-77 LHNQNISKYNK
+77 LHDQNILKYNQK
-88 KKEENK
+88 KDENK

-99 YMGYK
+99 YIGYK
-104 LYNKK
+104 LYNRK

-114 IPTLYGNLLP
+114 IPTLFGNLLP
-124 LYNKKKFFFS
+124 LYNEKKFFFS

-147 ALLINDRRHLNEYYK
+147 ALLINDGRHLNEYYK

-167 DPTKPQRDMTY
+167 DPKKGKRDLTY
-178 LNQINSL
+178 LNQINLL
-185 LEDKIENEK
+185 LEEKIEKEK
-194 IKSMEKEYILL
+194 IKALEKEYALL
-205 EKYGGIKKKNLANKL
+205 EKYGGIKKKYLANKL
-220 ERYKRSKEYRQK
+220 ERYKRTKEYKQK
-232 KRMEAMKALELFRK
+232 KRMEAMKALEQFTMK
-246 NQEEIEND
+246 QKEIEND
-254 KLYVQRIKDLIEYEE
+254 KIYVQRIKDLIEIEE
-269 KERQKEM
+269 KEK
-276 NLSRNNKSMNN
+276 SYSKNNKSSNN

-314 NNLQKNRSSV
+314 NTLQKNRSSV

-333 TTNSTTI
+333 TTNSTTV
-340 NNVETKQTIFN
+340 NNIETRQTIFN
-351 HNNPIRIKKR
+351 HNNPIRIRKR
-361 NSVNSNLDFSAY
+361 KSVNSNLDFSRF
-373 TLNDPHENKDNTEY
+373 TLNETHENKDNTEY

-398 PLNLFKNIK
+398 PLNLFN
-407 QSSNNDS
+407 QSPNNNS

-432 FEKHEDSSN
+432 NEKNEESSN
-441 ISHNDANKTN
+441 ITNNDFNKTN
-451 DYLLSDYANIST
+451 NYLLSDYANIST

-470 LRNPIMNI
+470 LCNPIRNI
-478 KKTFDISKFSDKIKE
+478 KKNFDISKFSLKMKE
-493 KEAEKKM
+493 KETEKKI

-511 VKRKSD
+511 ERRKSD
-517 LKWNLF
+517 LKMNLF
-523 NNLNKINLYVY
+523 NNFKKIDLFVY

-548 INFVPKKLTDK
+548 LEFVPKKVSDK

-572 AHVDYVKL
+572 AHIDYVKV

-591 KDVLSNY
+591 KGVLYNY

>member
-14 KVSENKIID
+14 KISDDKIID
-23 NILKYEKENHFELMQ
+23 NIIKYEKENHFELMK
-38 LFVRKPQKLH
+38 LFHRKPQKLH

-56 IIHEDDEKYTGFLP
+56 IMQEDEEKYNGFLP

-77 LHNQNISKYNK
+77 LHDQNISKYNQK
-88 KKEENK
+88 KDENK

-99 YMGYK
+99 YIGYK
-104 LYNKK
+104 LYNRK

-114 IPTLYGNLLP
+114 IPTLFGNLLP
-124 LYNKKKFFFS
+124 LYNEKKFFFS

-147 ALLINDRRHLNEYYK
+147 ALLINDGRHLNEYYK

-167 DPTKPQRDMTY
+167 DPKKGKRDLTY
-178 LNQINSL
+178 LNQINLL
-185 LEDKIENEK
+185 LEEKIEKEK
-194 IKSMEKEYILL
+194 IKALEKEYALL
-205 EKYGGIKKKNLANKL
+205 EKYGGIKKKYLANKL
-220 ERYKRSKEYRQK
+220 ERYKRTREYKQK
-232 KRMEAMKALELFRK
+232 KRMEAMKALEQFIK
-246 NQEEIEND
+246 KQKEIEND
-254 KLYVQRIKDLIEYEE
+254 KIYVQRIKDLIEIEE
-269 KERQKEM
+269 KEK
-276 NLSRNNKSMNN
+276 SYSKNNKSSNN

-314 NNLQKNRSSV
+314 NTLQKNRSSV

-333 TTNSTTI
+333 TTNSTTV
-340 NNVETKQTIFN
+340 NNIETRQTIFN
-351 HNNPIRIKKR
+351 HNNPIRIRKR
-361 NSVNSNLDFSAY
+361 NSVNSNLDFSRF
-373 TLNDPHENKDNTEY
+373 TLNDTHENKDNTEY

-398 PLNLFKNIK
+398 PLNLFN
-407 QSSNNDS
+407 QSPYNNS
-414 STKFQTKYKS
+414 STKFQTKYRS

-432 FEKHEDSSN
+432 NEKNEDSSN
-441 ISHNDANKTN
+441 ITNNDFNKTN
-451 DYLLSDYANIST
+451 NYLLSDYANIST

-470 LRNPIMNI
+470 LCNPIRNI
-478 KKTFDISKFSDKIKE
+478 KKNFDISKFSLKMKE
-493 KEAEKKM
+493 KETEKKI

-511 VKRKSD
+511 ERRKSD
-517 LKWNLF
+517 LKMNLF
-523 NNLNKINLYVY
+523 NNFKKIDLFVY

-548 INFVPKKLTDK
+548 LEFVPKKVSDK

-572 AHVDYVKL
+572 AHIDYVKV

-591 KDVLSNY
+591 KGVLYNY

>member
-14 KVSENKIID
+14 KISDDKIID
-23 NILKYEKENHFELMQ
+23 NILKYEKENHFELMK
-38 LFVRKPQKLH
+38 LFHRKPQKLH

-56 IIHEDDEKYTGFLP
+56 IMQEDEEKYNGFLP

-77 LHNQNISKYNK
+77 LHDQNISKYNQK
-88 KKEENK
+88 KDENK

-99 YMGYK
+99 YIGYK
-104 LYNKK
+104 LYNRK

-114 IPTLYGNLLP
+114 IPTLFGNLLP
-124 LYNKKKFFFS
+124 LYNEKKFFFS

-147 ALLINDRRHLNEYYK
+147 ALLINDGRHLNEYYK

-167 DPTKPQRDMTY
+167 DPKKGKRDLTY
-178 LNQINSL
+178 LNQINLL
-185 LEDKIENEK
+185 LEEKIEKEK
-194 IKSMEKEYILL
+194 IKALEKEYALL
-205 EKYGGIKKKNLANKL
+205 EKYGGIKKKYLANKL
-220 ERYKRSKEYRQK
+220 ERYKRTKEYKQK
-232 KRMEAMKALELFRK
+232 KRMEAMKALEQFTMK
-246 NQEEIEND
+246 QKEIEND
-254 KLYVQRIKDLIEYEE
+254 KIYVQRIKDLIEIEE
-269 KERQKEM
+269 KEK
-276 NLSRNNKSMNN
+276 SYSKNNKSSNN

-314 NNLQKNRSSV
+314 NTLQKNRSSV

-333 TTNSTTI
+333 TTNSTTV
-340 NNVETKQTIFN
+340 NNIETRQTIFN
-351 HNNPIRIKKR
+351 HNNPIRIRKR
-361 NSVNSNLDFSAY
+361 NSVNSNLDFSRF
-373 TLNDPHENKDNTEY
+373 TLNETHENKDNTEY

-398 PLNLFKNIK
+398 PLNLFN
-407 QSSNNDS
+407 QSPNNNS

-432 FEKHEDSSN
+432 NEKNEESSN
-441 ISHNDANKTN
+441 ITNNDFNKTN
-451 DYLLSDYANIST
+451 NYLLSDYANIST

-470 LRNPIMNI
+470 LCNPIRNI
-478 KKTFDISKFSDKIKE
+478 KKNFDISKFSLKMKE
-493 KEAEKKM
+493 KETEKKI

-511 VKRKSD
+511 ERRKSD
-517 LKWNLF
+517 LKMNLF
-523 NNLNKINLYVY
+523 NNFKKIDLFVY

-548 INFVPKKLTDK
+548 LEFVPKKVSDK

-572 AHVDYVKL
+572 AHIDYVKV

-591 KDVLSNY
+591 KGVLYNY

>member
-14 KVSENKIID
+14 KISDDKIID
-23 NILKYEKENHFELMQ
+23 NILKYEKENHFELMK
-38 LFVRKPQKLH
+38 LFHRKPQKLH

-56 IIHEDDEKYTGFLP
+56 IMQEDEEKYNGFLP

-77 LHNQNISKYNK
+77 LHDQNISKYNQK
-88 KKEENK
+88 KDENK

-99 YMGYK
+99 YIGYK
-104 LYNKK
+104 LYNRK

-114 IPTLYGNLLP
+114 IPTLFGNLLP
-124 LYNKKKFFFS
+124 LYNEKKFFFS

-147 ALLINDRRHLNEYYK
+147 ALLINDGRHLNEYYK

-167 DPTKPQRDMTY
+167 DPKKGKRDLTY
-178 LNQINSL
+178 LNQINLL
-185 LEDKIENEK
+185 LEEKIEKEK
-194 IKSMEKEYILL
+194 IKALEKEYALL
-205 EKYGGIKKKNLANKL
+205 EKYGGIKKKYLTNKL
-220 ERYKRSKEYRQK
+220 ERYKRTKEYKQK
-232 KRMEAMKALELFRK
+232 KRMEAMKALEQFTMK
-246 NQEEIEND
+246 QKEIEND
-254 KLYVQRIKDLIEYEE
+254 KIYVQRIKDLIEIEE
-269 KERQKEM
+269 KEK
-276 NLSRNNKSMNN
+276 SYSKNNKSSNN

-314 NNLQKNRSSV
+314 NTLQKNRSSV

-333 TTNSTTI
+333 TTNSTTV
-340 NNVETKQTIFN
+340 NNIETRQTIFN
-351 HNNPIRIKKR
+351 HNNPIRIRKR
-361 NSVNSNLDFSAY
+361 KSVNSNLDFSRF
-373 TLNDPHENKDNTEY
+373 TLNDTHENKDNTEY

-398 PLNLFKNIK
+398 PLNLFN
-407 QSSNNDS
+407 QSPNNNS

-432 FEKHEDSSN
+432 NEKNEESSN
-441 ISHNDANKTN
+441 ITNNDFNKTN
-451 DYLLSDYANIST
+451 NYLLSDYANIST
-463 KKRGRNT
+463 KKRGRNA
-470 LRNPIMNI
+470 LCNPIRNI
-478 KKTFDISKFSDKIKE
+478 KKNFDISKFSLKMKE
-493 KEAEKKM
+493 KETEKKI

-511 VKRKSD
+511 ERRKSD
-517 LKWNLF
+517 LKMNLF
-523 NNLNKINLYVY
+523 NNFKKIDLFVY

-548 INFVPKKLTDK
+548 LEFVPKKVSDK

-572 AHVDYVKL
+572 AHIDYVKV

-591 KDVLSNY
+591 KGVLYNY

>member
-14 KVSENKIID
+14 KISDDKIID
-23 NILKYEKENHFELMQ
+23 NILKYEKENHFELMK
-38 LFVRKPQKLH
+38 LFHRKPQKLH

-56 IIHEDDEKYTGFLP
+56 IMQEDEEKYNGFLP

-77 LHNQNISKYNK
+77 LHDQNISKYNQ

-99 YMGYK
+99 YIGYK
-104 LYNKK
+104 LYNRK

-114 IPTLYGNLLP
+114 IPTLFGNLLP
-124 LYNKKKFFFS
+124 LYNEKKFFFS

-147 ALLINDRRHLNEYYK
+147 ALLINDGRHLNEYYK

-167 DPTKPQRDMTY
+167 DPKKGKRDLTY
-178 LNQINSL
+178 LNQINLL
-185 LEDKIENEK
+185 LEEKIEKEK
-194 IKSMEKEYILL
+194 IKALEKEYALL
-205 EKYGGIKKKNLANKL
+205 EKYGGIKKKFLANKL
-220 ERYKRSKEYRQK
+220 ERYKRTKEYKQK
-232 KRMEAMKALELFRK
+232 KRMEAMKALEQFTMK
-246 NQEEIEND
+246 QKEIEND
-254 KLYVQRIKDLIEYEE
+254 KIYVQRIKDLIEIEE
-269 KERQKEM
+269 KERSNSK
-276 NLSRNNKSMNN
+276 NNKSSNN

-314 NNLQKNRSSV
+314 NTLQKNRSSV

-333 TTNSTTI
+333 TTNSTTV
-340 NNVETKQTIFN
+340 NNIETRQTIFN
-351 HNNPIRIKKR
+351 HNNPIRIRKR
-361 NSVNSNLDFSAY
+361 KSVNSNLDFSRF
-373 TLNDPHENKDNTEY
+373 TLNDTHENKDNTEY

-398 PLNLFKNIK
+398 PLNLFN
-407 QSSNNDS
+407 QSPNNNS

-432 FEKHEDSSN
+432 NEKNEESSN
-441 ISHNDANKTN
+441 ITNNDFNKTN
-451 DYLLSDYANIST
+451 NYLLSDYANIST

-470 LRNPIMNI
+470 LCNPIRNI
-478 KKTFDISKFSDKIKE
+478 KKNFDISKFSLKMKE
-493 KEAEKKM
+493 KETEKKI

-511 VKRKSD
+511 ERRKSD
-517 LKWNLF
+517 LKMNLF
-523 NNLNKINLYVY
+523 NNFKKIDLFVY

-548 INFVPKKLTDK
+548 LEFVPKKVSDK

-572 AHVDYVKL
+572 AHIDYVKV

-591 KDVLSNY
+591 KGVLYNY

>member
-14 KVSENKIID
+14 KISDDKIID
-23 NILKYEKENHFELMQ
+23 NILKYEKEKHFELMK
-38 LFVRKPQKLH
+38 LFHRKPQKLH

-56 IIHEDDEKYTGFLP
+56 IMQEDEEKYNGFLP

-77 LHNQNISKYNK
+77 LHDQNISKYNQK
-88 KKEENK
+88 KDENK

-99 YMGYK
+99 YIGYK
-104 LYNKK
+104 LYNRK

-114 IPTLYGNLLP
+114 IPTLFGNLLP
-124 LYNKKKFFFS
+124 LYNEKKFFFS

-147 ALLINDRRHLNEYYK
+147 ALLINDGRHLNEYYK

-167 DPTKPQRDMTY
+167 DPKKGKRDLTY
-178 LNQINSL
+178 LNQINLL
-185 LEDKIENEK
+185 LEEKIEKEK
-194 IKSMEKEYILL
+194 IKALEKEYAML
-205 EKYGGIKKKNLANKL
+205 EKYGGIKKKYLANKL
-220 ERYKRSKEYRQK
+220 ERYKRTKEYKQK
-232 KRMEAMKALELFRK
+232 KRMEAMKALEQFTK
-246 NQEEIEND
+246 KQKEIEND
-254 KLYVQRIKDLIEYEE
+254 KIYVQRIKDLIEIEE
-269 KERQKEM
+269 KEGNNSK
-276 NLSRNNKSMNN
+276 NNKSSNN

-314 NNLQKNRSSV
+314 NTLQKNRSSV

-333 TTNSTTI
+333 TTNSTTV
-340 NNVETKQTIFN
+340 NNIETRQTIFN
-351 HNNPIRIKKR
+351 HNNPIRIRKR
-361 NSVNSNLDFSAY
+361 NSVNSNLDFSRF
-373 TLNDPHENKDNTEY
+373 TLNDTHENKDNTEY

-398 PLNLFKNIK
+398 PLNLFN
-407 QSSNNDS
+407 QSPNNNS

-432 FEKHEDSSN
+432 NEKNEESSN
-441 ISHNDANKTN
+441 ITNNDFNKTN
-451 DYLLSDYANIST
+451 NYLLSDYANIST

-470 LRNPIMNI
+470 PCNPIRNI
-478 KKTFDISKFSDKIKE
+478 KKNFDISKFSLKMKE
-493 KEAEKKM
+493 KETEKKI

-511 VKRKSD
+511 ERRKSD
-517 LKWNLF
+517 LKMNLF
-523 NNLNKINLYVY
+523 NNFKKIDLFVY

-548 INFVPKKLTDK
+548 LEFVPKKVSDK
-559 INKSFELD
+559 INRSFELD

-572 AHVDYVKL
+572 AHIDYVKV

-591 KDVLSNY
+591 KGVLYNY

>member
-14 KVSENKIID
+14 KISDDKIID
-23 NILKYEKENHFELMQ
+23 NILKYEKENHFELMK
-38 LFVRKPQKLH
+38 LFHRKPQKLH

-56 IIHEDDEKYTGFLP
+56 IMQEDEEKYNGFLP

-77 LHNQNISKYNK
+77 LHDQNISKYNQK
-88 KKEENK
+88 KDENK

-99 YMGYK
+99 YIGYK
-104 LYNKK
+104 LYNRK

-114 IPTLYGNLLP
+114 IPTLFGNLLP
-124 LYNKKKFFFS
+124 LYNEKKFFFS

-147 ALLINDRRHLNEYYK
+147 ALLINDGRHLNEYYK

-167 DPTKPQRDMTY
+167 DPKKGKRDLTY
-178 LNQINSL
+178 LNQINLL
-185 LEDKIENEK
+185 LEEKIEKEK
-194 IKSMEKEYILL
+194 IKALEKEYALL
-205 EKYGGIKKKNLANKL
+205 EKYGGIKKKYLANKL
-220 ERYKRSKEYRQK
+220 ERYKRTKEYKQK
-232 KRMEAMKALELFRK
+232 KRMEAMKALEQFTMK
-246 NQEEIEND
+246 QKEIEND
-254 KLYVQRIKDLIEYEE
+254 KIYVQRIKDLIEIEE
-269 KERQKEM
+269 KEK
-276 NLSRNNKSMNN
+276 SYSKINKSSNN

-314 NNLQKNRSSV
+314 NTLQKNRSSV

-333 TTNSTTI
+333 TTNSTTV
-340 NNVETKQTIFN
+340 NNIETRQTIFN
-351 HNNPIRIKKR
+351 HNNPIRIRKR
-361 NSVNSNLDFSAY
+361 NSVNSNLDFSRF
-373 TLNDPHENKDNTEY
+373 TLNDTHENKDNTEY

-398 PLNLFKNIK
+398 PLNLFN
-407 QSSNNDS
+407 QSPNNNS
-414 STKFQTKYKS
+414 SAKFQTKYKS

-432 FEKHEDSSN
+432 KEKNEESSN
-441 ISHNDANKTN
+441 ITNNDFNKTN
-451 DYLLSDYANIST
+451 NYLLSDYANIST

-470 LRNPIMNI
+470 LCNPIRNI
-478 KKTFDISKFSDKIKE
+478 KKNFDISKFSLKMKE
-493 KEAEKKM
+493 KETEKKI

-511 VKRKSD
+511 ERRKSD
-517 LKWNLF
+517 LKMNLF
-523 NNLNKINLYVY
+523 NNFKKIDLFVY

-548 INFVPKKLTDK
+548 LEFVPKKVSDK

-572 AHVDYVKL
+572 AHIDYVKV

-591 KDVLSNY
+591 KGVLYNY

>member
-14 KVSENKIID
+14 KISDDKIID
-23 NILKYEKENHFELMQ
+23 NILKYEKENHFELMK
-38 LFVRKPQKLH
+38 LFHRKPQKLH

-56 IIHEDDEKYTGFLP
+56 IMQEDEEKYNGFLP

-77 LHNQNISKYNK
+77 LHDQNILKYNQK
-88 KKEENK
+88 KDENK

-99 YMGYK
+99 YIGYK
-104 LYNKK
+104 LYNRK

-114 IPTLYGNLLP
+114 IPTLFGNLLP
-124 LYNKKKFFFS
+124 LYNEKKFFFS

-147 ALLINDRRHLNEYYK
+147 ALLINDGRHLNEYYK

-167 DPTKPQRDMTY
+167 DPKKGKRDLTY
-178 LNQINSL
+178 LNQINLL
-185 LEDKIENEK
+185 LEEKIEKEK
-194 IKSMEKEYILL
+194 IKALEKEYALL
-205 EKYGGIKKKNLANKL
+205 EKYGGIKKKYLANKL
-220 ERYKRSKEYRQK
+220 ERYKRTKEYKQK
-232 KRMEAMKALELFRK
+232 KRMEAMKALEQFTMK
-246 NQEEIEND
+246 QKEIEND
-254 KLYVQRIKDLIEYEE
+254 KIYVQRIKDLIEIEE
-269 KERQKEM
+269 KEK
-276 NLSRNNKSMNN
+276 SYSKNNKSSNN

-314 NNLQKNRSSV
+314 NTLQKNRSSV

-333 TTNSTTI
+333 TTNSTTV
-340 NNVETKQTIFN
+340 NNIETRQTIFN
-351 HNNPIRIKKR
+351 HNNPIRIRKR
-361 NSVNSNLDFSAY
+361 KSVNSNLDFSGF
-373 TLNDPHENKDNTEY
+373 TLNETHENKDNTEY

-398 PLNLFKNIK
+398 PLNLFN
-407 QSSNNDS
+407 QSPNNNS

-432 FEKHEDSSN
+432 NEKNEESSN
-441 ISHNDANKTN
+441 ITNNDFNKTN
-451 DYLLSDYANIST
+451 NYLLSDYANIST

-470 LRNPIMNI
+470 LCNPIRNI
-478 KKTFDISKFSDKIKE
+478 KKNFDISKFSLKMKE
-493 KEAEKKM
+493 KETEKKI

-511 VKRKSD
+511 ERRKSD
-517 LKWNLF
+517 LKMNLF
-523 NNLNKINLYVY
+523 NNFKKIDLFVY

-548 INFVPKKLTDK
+548 LEFVPKKVSDK

-572 AHVDYVKL
+572 AHIDYVKV

-591 KDVLSNY
+591 KGVLYNY

>member
-14 KVSENKIID
+14 KISDDKIID
-23 NILKYEKENHFELMQ
+23 NILKYEKENHFELMK
-38 LFVRKPQKLH
+38 LFHRKPQKLH

-56 IIHEDDEKYTGFLP
+56 IMQEDEEKYNGFLP

-77 LHNQNISKYNK
+77 LHDQNISKYNQK
-88 KKEENK
+88 KDENK

-99 YMGYK
+99 YIGYK
-104 LYNKK
+104 LYNRK

-114 IPTLYGNLLP
+114 IPTLFGNLLP
-124 LYNKKKFFFS
+124 LYNEKKFFFS

-147 ALLINDRRHLNEYYK
+147 ALLINDGRHLNEYYK

-167 DPTKPQRDMTY
+167 DPKKGKRDLTY
-178 LNQINSL
+178 LNQINLL
-185 LEDKIENEK
+185 LEEKIEKEK
-194 IKSMEKEYILL
+194 IKALEKEYALL
-205 EKYGGIKKKNLANKL
+205 EKYGGIKKKYLANKL
-220 ERYKRSKEYRQK
+220 ERYKRTKEYKQK
-232 KRMEAMKALELFRK
+232 KRMEAMKALEQFTMK
-246 NQEEIEND
+246 QKEIEND
-254 KLYVQRIKDLIEYEE
+254 KIYVQRIKDLIEIEE
-269 KERQKEM
+269 KEK
-276 NLSRNNKSMNN
+276 SYSKNNKSSNN

-314 NNLQKNRSSV
+314 NTLQKNRSSV

-333 TTNSTTI
+333 TTNSTTV
-340 NNVETKQTIFN
+340 NNIETRQTIFN
-351 HNNPIRIKKR
+351 HNNPIRIRKR
-361 NSVNSNLDFSAY
+361 KSVNSNLDFSRF
-373 TLNDPHENKDNTEY
+373 TLNDTHENKDNTEY

-398 PLNLFKNIK
+398 PLNLFN
-407 QSSNNDS
+407 QSPNNNS

-432 FEKHEDSSN
+432 NEKNEESSN
-441 ISHNDANKTN
+441 ITNNDFNKTN
-451 DYLLSDYANIST
+451 NYLLSDYANIST

-470 LRNPIMNI
+470 LCNPIRNI
-478 KKTFDISKFSDKIKE
+478 KKNFDISKFSLKMKE
-493 KEAEKKM
+493 KETEKKI

-511 VKRKSD
+511 ERRKSD
-517 LKWNLF
+517 LKMNLF
-523 NNLNKINLYVY
+523 NNFKKIDLFVY

-548 INFVPKKLTDK
+548 LEFVPKKVSDK

-572 AHVDYVKL
+572 AHIDYVKV

-591 KDVLSNY
+591 KGVLYNY